1 MKVPRGPLAWMVDHG
16 VAPNLLMV
24 LFIVGGLMASLA
36 IKKEVFPEFNTEI
49 VQVTISY
56 PGATPEDVEQSL
68 LLPVEAAIA
77 DVEGIDELTAT
88 ASEGSANVRATLID
102 GIDVMRAYQD
112 IQQAVNAIATLPSA
126 ADPPRF
132 TLAGRSRSVLSLQV
146 YGQVS
151 LEALHNAAEEIR
163 GELQATSGISRAELS
178 GNRAREIQV
187 HLDEEAI
194 ARFGLDH
201 QALASRIAEEA
212 LDLASGQLTTAEG
225 EWLIRY
231 QGRRNS
237 AEAFAELPILAST
250 QGAPIALGDIA
261 RVSDG
266 FAETDREEFY
276 NGQPGLSVDVYQIG
290 DQTPTSISEAVNGEL
305 ERLRAGMPKGVN
317 LDISRDSSEVYE
329 DRLSL
334 LLKNAWMGLAL
345 VLVLMALFLEAR
357 LAFWVTLGIPT
368 AFLGA
373 MLFLPWIGVSLNM
386 MSMFAFIIALGIV
399 VDDAIIVGE
408 NIYSYREEGYSLR
421 DAAVKGASEIATPLT
436 FAILSNIVAFL
447 PLLFLPGFLGLIF
460 ATVPVVVVTV
470 FLISWL
476 EALVIL
482 PSHLAHSRKPR
493 QTPAWQ
499 RPLEAL
505 RQRLQGGLHHFTY
518 RQFEPFLQHAL
529 NQRLLSISLGIAIL
543 MIALSWAMS
552 GRLGFS
558 LMPRV
563 ESDQVQATVTLPIG
577 SNISVSREL
586 SQQLLDAADD
596 LSEREETLS
605 FSSSRSRLDGE
616 SLEVR
621 LDIASE
627 SLAAWPPSR
636 IAREWRD
643 LTGDL
648 LGAQS
653 VRFEADVGGPGS
665 GAALSLRL
673 SHPDTQVLE
682 AAAERLAE
690 TLSGYGLTDID
701 SGLGDGKPQLEMR
714 LSAEGRAL
722 GLTGNHLAAAL
733 RGPLQGATALEQ
745 YVGRSEISVEVRLPN
760 NNRDSLNELYRMP
773 VRTPDGLSVPLSRVA
788 DITISQ
794 ASSSLER
801 INGRRI
807 ITVTADSENDLA
819 INQVLAT
826 LQEEAFPSLRS
837 TWPGLEVSMG
847 GRQQDTADNLATLK
861 TAMWLM
867 IAALYA
873 LLAIPFRSYLQPL
886 LVLAAIPFGIVGAVA
901 GHMIMGFGL
910 SIISLLGMLA
920 LSGVVINDALVLID
934 FANRKRREGM
944 AAREA
949 IVAAA
954 TRRLRPIMMTTL
966 TTFLGLA
973 PMILETSRQ
982 ARFIIPMAISLGF
995 GMLFATVILLILV
1008 PCLYLG
1014 MENVRE
1020 RLSAPR
1026 QPALGKNENKPS
1038 QDEGAH

>member
-1 MKVPRGPLAWMVDHG
+1 MRRGPLAWMIDHG
-16 VAPNLLMV
+16 VAPNLLML

-36 IKKEVFPEFNTEI
+36 IKKEVFPEFEIEI
-49 VQVTISY
+49 VQVSISY

-68 LLPVEAAIA
+68 LLPVEAAVSN
-77 DVEGIDELTAT
+77 VEGIDELTSSAG
-88 ASEGSANVRATLID
+88 EGSGMVSATLID
-102 GIDVMRAYQD
+102 GVDVMRVYQD
-112 IQQAVNAIATLPSA
+112 IQQAVNAITTLPSA

-132 TLAGRSRSVLSLQV
+132 TLAGGSRSVVSLQV
-146 YGQVS
+146 YGSVG
-151 LEALHNAAEEIR
+151 LAALHDAAEDVR
-163 GELQATSGISRAELS
+163 AELQAAEGISRAELS
-178 GNRAREIQV
+178 GNREREIQI

-194 ARFGLDH
+194 ERYGLDH
-201 QALASRIAEEA
+201 QQLASRIGAEA

-225 EWLIRY
+225 EWLVRY

-237 AEAFAELPILAST
+237 AAEFADLPILTTA
-250 QGAPIALGDIA
+250 QGTPILLGDIA
-261 RVSDG
+261 RVSNG

-276 NGQPGLSVDVYQIG
+276 NGEPGLSVNIYQIG
-290 DQTPTSISEAVNGEL
+290 HQTPTSISEAVYGEL
-305 ERLRAGMPKGVN
+305 ERLRAGLPPGVS
-317 LDISRDSSEVYE
+317 LDVARDSSEIYE

-345 VLVLMALFLEAR
+345 VMVLMALFLEAR

-399 VDDAIIVGE
+399 VDDAIMVGE

-421 DAAVKGASEIATPLT
+421 DAAVKGAGEIAVPLT

-447 PLLFLPGFLGLIF
+447 PLLFLPGFLGMLF
-460 ATVPVVVVTV
+460 ATLPVVVVTV
-470 FLISWL
+470 FLISWA
-476 EALVIL
+476 EALFIL

-493 QTPAWQ
+493 ETPAWQ

-518 RQFEPFLQHAL
+518 HQFEPFLQRAL
-529 NQRLLSISLGIAIL
+529 NQRLLSVSIGVAVLVVVLAWS
-543 MIALSWAMS
+543 MS

-558 LMPRV
+558 LMPRA

-577 SNISVSREL
+577 TNISVSREL
-586 SQQLLDAADD
+586 SQQLLDAAQQ
-596 LSEREETLS
+596 LSEREETLA
-605 FSSSRSRLDGE
+605 FSSTRSRLDGE
-616 SLEVR
+616 ELQVR
-621 LDIASE
+621 LDIASS
-627 SLAAWPPSR
+627 SLDAWPPSR
-636 IAREWRD
+636 IAGEWRE
-643 LTGDL
+643 LAGDL
-648 LGAQS
+648 IGAQS
-653 VRFEADVGGPGS
+653 VRFESDFGGPGS

-682 AAAERLAE
+682 AAAARLAE
-690 TLSGYGLTDID
+690 VLGEYELTDID
-701 SGLGDGKPQLEMR
+701 SGIGDGKPQLEMR
-714 LSAEGRAL
+714 LSVEGRAL
-722 GLTGNHLAAAL
+722 GLTGSDLAQAL
-733 RGPLQGATALEQ
+733 RGPLQGATAVEQ
-745 YVGRSEISVEVRLPN
+745 FVGRSEISVEVRLPETD
-760 NNRDSLNELYRMP
+760 RASLNELYRMP

-788 DITISQ
+788 DITLSQ
-794 ASSSLER
+794 ASSSLQR
-801 INGRRI
+801 IDGRRI
-807 ITVTADSENDLA
+807 ITVTADSEGDQT

-826 LQEEAFPSLRS
+826 LQEDVFPTLTNS
-837 TWPGLEVSMG
+837 WPGLEVSLG
-847 GRQQDTADNLATLK
+847 GRQQDTADNLAALR

-867 IAALYA
+867 LAALYA

-886 LVLAAIPFGIVGAVA
+886 LVLAAIPFGVVGAVV

-934 FANRKRREGM
+934 YANRKRREGM
-944 AAREA
+944 APRAA

-982 ARFIIPMAISLGF
+982 ARFMIPMAISLGF
-995 GMLFATVILLILV
+995 GMIFATAILLILV

-1014 MENVRE
+1014 LENWRE
-1020 RLSAPR
+1020 RLSMPR
-1026 QPALGKNENKPS
+1026 QPL
-1038 QDEGAH
+1038 QEGAS

>member
-1 MKVPRGPLAWMVDHG
+1 MRRGPLAWMIDHG
-16 VAPNLLMV
+16 VAPNLLML

-36 IKKEVFPEFNTEI
+36 IKKEVFPEFEIEI
-49 VQVTISY
+49 VQVSISY

-68 LLPVEAAIA
+68 LLPVEAAVSN
-77 DVEGIDELTAT
+77 VEGIDELTSSAG
-88 ASEGSANVRATLID
+88 EGSGMVSATLID
-102 GIDVMRAYQD
+102 GVDVMRVYQD
-112 IQQAVNAIATLPSA
+112 IQQAVNAITTLPSA

-132 TLAGRSRSVLSLQV
+132 TLAGGSRSVVSLQV
-146 YGQVS
+146 YGSVG
-151 LEALHNAAEEIR
+151 LAALHDAAEDVR
-163 GELQATSGISRAELS
+163 AELQAAEGISRAELS
-178 GNRAREIQV
+178 GNREREIQI

-194 ARFGLDH
+194 ERYGLDH
-201 QALASRIAEEA
+201 QQLASRIGAEA

-225 EWLIRY
+225 EWLVRY

-237 AEAFAELPILAST
+237 AAEFADLPILTTA
-250 QGAPIALGDIA
+250 QGTPILLGDIA
-261 RVSDG
+261 RVSNG

-276 NGQPGLSVDVYQIG
+276 NGEPGLSVNIYQIG
-290 DQTPTSISEAVNGEL
+290 HQTPTSISEAVYGEL
-305 ERLRAGMPKGVN
+305 ERLRAGLPPGVS
-317 LDISRDSSEVYE
+317 LDVARDSSEIYE

-345 VLVLMALFLEAR
+345 VMVLMALFLEAR

-399 VDDAIIVGE
+399 VDDAIMVGE

-421 DAAVKGASEIATPLT
+421 DAAVKGAGEIAVPLT

-447 PLLFLPGFLGLIF
+447 PLLFLPGFLGMLF
-460 ATVPVVVVTV
+460 ATLPVVVVTV
-470 FLISWL
+470 FLISWA
-476 EALVIL
+476 EALFIL

-493 QTPAWQ
+493 ETPAWQ

-518 RQFEPFLQHAL
+518 HQFEPFLQRAL
-529 NQRLLSISLGIAIL
+529 NQRLLSVAIGVAVL
-543 MIALSWAMS
+543 VVVLAWSMS

-558 LMPRV
+558 LMPRA

-577 SNISVSREL
+577 TNISVSREL
-586 SQQLLDAADD
+586 SQQLLDAAQQ
-596 LSEREETLS
+596 LSEREETLA
-605 FSSSRSRLDGE
+605 FSSTRSRLDGE
-616 SLEVR
+616 ELQVR
-621 LDIASE
+621 LDIASS
-627 SLAAWPPSR
+627 SLDAWPPSR
-636 IAREWRD
+636 IAGEWRE
-643 LTGDL
+643 LAGDL
-648 LGAQS
+648 IGAQS
-653 VRFEADVGGPGS
+653 VRFESDFGGPGS

-682 AAAERLAE
+682 AAAARLAE
-690 TLSGYGLTDID
+690 VLGEYGLTDID
-701 SGLGDGKPQLEMR
+701 SGIGDGKPQLEMR

-722 GLTGNHLAAAL
+722 GLTGSDLAQAL
-733 RGPLQGATALEQ
+733 RGPLQGATAVEQ
-745 YVGRSEISVEVRLPN
+745 FVGRSEISVEVRLPETD
-760 NNRDSLNELYRMP
+760 RASLNELYRMP

-788 DITISQ
+788 DITLSQ
-794 ASSSLER
+794 ASSSLQR
-801 INGRRI
+801 IDGRRI
-807 ITVTADSENDLA
+807 ITVTADSEGDQT

-826 LQEEAFPSLRS
+826 LQEDVFPTLTNS
-837 TWPGLEVSMG
+837 WPGLEVSLG
-847 GRQQDTADNLATLK
+847 GRQQDTADNLAALR

-867 IAALYA
+867 LAALYA

-886 LVLAAIPFGIVGAVA
+886 LVLAAIPFGVVGAVV

-934 FANRKRREGM
+934 YANRKRREGM
-944 AAREA
+944 APRAA

-982 ARFIIPMAISLGF
+982 ARFMIPMAISLGF
-995 GMLFATVILLILV
+995 GMIFATAILLILV

-1014 MENVRE
+1014 LENWRE
-1020 RLSAPR
+1020 RLSMPR
-1026 QPALGKNENKPS
+1026 QPL
-1038 QDEGAH
+1038 QEGAS

>member
-1 MKVPRGPLAWMVDHG
+1 MRRGPLAWMIDHG
-16 VAPNLLMV
+16 VAPNLLML

-36 IKKEVFPEFNTEI
+36 IKKEVFPEFEIEI
-49 VQVTISY
+49 VQVSISY

-68 LLPVEAAIA
+68 LLPVEAAVSN
-77 DVEGIDELTAT
+77 VEGIDELTSSAG
-88 ASEGSANVRATLID
+88 EGSGMVSATLID
-102 GIDVMRAYQD
+102 GVDVMRVYQD
-112 IQQAVNAIATLPSA
+112 IQQAVNAITTLPSA

-132 TLAGRSRSVLSLQV
+132 TLAGGSRSVVSLQV
-146 YGQVS
+146 YGSVG
-151 LEALHNAAEEIR
+151 LAALHDAAEDVR
-163 GELQATSGISRAELS
+163 AELQAAEGISRAELS
-178 GNRAREIQV
+178 GNREREIQI

-194 ARFGLDH
+194 ERYGLDH
-201 QALASRIAEEA
+201 QQLASRIGAEA

-225 EWLIRY
+225 EWLVRY

-237 AEAFAELPILAST
+237 AAEFADLPILTTA
-250 QGAPIALGDIA
+250 QGTPILLGDIA
-261 RVSDG
+261 RVSNG

-276 NGQPGLSVDVYQIG
+276 NGEPGLSVNIYQIG
-290 DQTPTSISEAVNGEL
+290 HQTPTSISEAVYGEL
-305 ERLRAGMPKGVN
+305 ERLRAGLPPGVS
-317 LDISRDSSEVYE
+317 LDVARDSSEIYE

-345 VLVLMALFLEAR
+345 VMVLMALFLEAR

-399 VDDAIIVGE
+399 VDDAIMVGE

-421 DAAVKGASEIATPLT
+421 DAAVKGAGEIAVPLT

-447 PLLFLPGFLGLIF
+447 PLLFLPGFLGMLF
-460 ATVPVVVVTV
+460 ATLPVVVVTV
-470 FLISWL
+470 FLISWA
-476 EALVIL
+476 EALFIL

-493 QTPAWQ
+493 ETPAWQ

-518 RQFEPFLQHAL
+518 HQFEPFLQRAL
-529 NQRLLSISLGIAIL
+529 NQRLLSVSIGVAVLVVVLAWS
-543 MIALSWAMS
+543 MS

-558 LMPRV
+558 LMPRA

-577 SNISVSREL
+577 TNISVSREL
-586 SQQLLDAADD
+586 SQQLLDAAQQ
-596 LSEREETLS
+596 LSEREETLA
-605 FSSSRSRLDGE
+605 FSSTRSRLDGE
-616 SLEVR
+616 ELQVR
-621 LDIASE
+621 LDIASS
-627 SLAAWPPSR
+627 SLDAWPPSR
-636 IAREWRD
+636 IAGEWRE
-643 LTGDL
+643 LAGDL
-648 LGAQS
+648 IGAQS
-653 VRFEADVGGPGS
+653 VRFESDFGGPGS

-682 AAAERLAE
+682 AAAARLAE
-690 TLSGYGLTDID
+690 VLGEYELTDID
-701 SGLGDGKPQLEMR
+701 SGIGDGKPQLEMR

-722 GLTGNHLAAAL
+722 GLTGSDLAQAL
-733 RGPLQGATALEQ
+733 RGPLQGATAVEQ
-745 YVGRSEISVEVRLPN
+745 FVGRSEISVEVRLPETD
-760 NNRDSLNELYRMP
+760 RASLNELYRMP

-788 DITISQ
+788 DITLSQ
-794 ASSSLER
+794 ASSSLQR
-801 INGRRI
+801 IDGRRI
-807 ITVTADSENDLA
+807 ITVTADSEGDQT

-826 LQEEAFPSLRS
+826 LQEDVFPTLTNS
-837 TWPGLEVSMG
+837 WPGLEVSLG
-847 GRQQDTADNLATLK
+847 GRQQDTADNLAALR

-867 IAALYA
+867 LAALYA

-886 LVLAAIPFGIVGAVA
+886 LVLAAIPFGVVGAVV

-934 FANRKRREGM
+934 YANRKRREGM
-944 AAREA
+944 APRAA

-982 ARFIIPMAISLGF
+982 ARFMIPMAISLGF
-995 GMLFATVILLILV
+995 GMIFATAILLILV

-1014 MENVRE
+1014 LENWRE
-1020 RLSAPR
+1020 RLSMPR
-1026 QPALGKNENKPS
+1026 QPL
-1038 QDEGAH
+1038 QEGTS

>member
-1 MKVPRGPLAWMVDHG
+1 MMRKGPLAWMVDHG
-16 VAPNLLMV
+16 VAPNLMMV

-36 IKKEVFPEFNTEI
+36 IKKEVFPEFETEI

-77 DVEGIDELTAT
+77 DVEGIDELTAS
-88 ASEGSANVRATLID
+88 ASEGSGVVSATLID
-102 GIDVMRAYQD
+102 GVDVMRAYQD
-112 IQQAVNAIATLPSA
+112 IQQSVNAITTLPAA

-132 TLAGRSRSVLSLQV
+132 TLAGRSRSVVSLQV
-146 YGQVS
+146 YGNVG
-151 LEALHNAAEEIR
+151 LAALHDAAENVR
-163 GELQATSGISRAELS
+163 AELQATSGISRAELS
-178 GNRAREIQV
+178 GNREREIQV
-187 HLDEEAI
+187 HLDDEAI
-194 ARFGLDH
+194 ERYGLDH
-201 QALASRIAEEA
+201 QQLASRIAEEA
-212 LDLASGQLTTAEG
+212 LDLASGQLTTDEG

-237 AEAFAELPILAST
+237 AEEFAELPILTTA
-250 QGAPIALGDIA
+250 QGAPVMLGDIA
-261 RVSDG
+261 RVSEG

-290 DQTPTSISEAVNGEL
+290 DQTPTSISNAVYGEL
-305 ERLRAGMPKGVN
+305 ERLQANLPDGVS
-317 LDISRDSSEVYE
+317 LDVSRDSSEVYE

-345 VLVLMALFLEAR
+345 VLILMALFLEAR

-373 MLFLPWIGVSLNM
+373 MLFLPWVGVSLNM

-399 VDDAIIVGE
+399 VDDAIMVGE
-408 NIYSYREEGYSLR
+408 NIYSYREQGYSLR
-421 DAAVKGASEIATPLT
+421 DAAVKGAQEIATPLT

-460 ATVPVVVVTV
+460 ATVPVVVITV
-470 FLISWL
+470 FIISL
-476 EALVIL
+476 VEALFIL
-482 PSHLAHSRKPR
+482 PAHLAHASKPR

-499 RPLEAL
+499 RPIEAVRL
-505 RQRLQGGLHHFTY
+505 SMQRGLHHFTY
-518 RQFEPFLQHAL
+518 QQFEPLLQRAL
-529 NQRLLSISLGIAIL
+529 NQRLLTVSIGVAIL
-543 MIALSWAMS
+543 CVTMAWAMS

-577 SNISVSREL
+577 SHISVSREL
-586 SQQLLDAADD
+586 SQQLLDAAAQ
-596 LSEREETLS
+596 LSEQEETLTFNS
-605 FSSSRSRLDGE
+605 TRSSLDGE

-621 LDIASE
+621 LDIAPE
-627 SLAAWPPSR
+627 SLDAWPPSR
-636 IAREWRD
+636 IAQKWRD
-643 LTGDL
+643 LTGDM

-653 VRFEADVGGPGS
+653 VRFESDFGGPGS

-673 SHPDTQVLE
+673 SHPNTQVLE
-682 AAAERLAE
+682 DAAAGLAERLAE
-690 TLSGYGLTDID
+690 YGLTDID

-714 LSAEGRAL
+714 LSAEGRSL
-722 GLTGNHLAAAL
+722 GLTGSDLAQAL
-733 RGPLQGATALEQ
+733 RGPLQGATAVEQ
-745 YVGRSEISVEVRLPN
+745 FIGRQEVSVEVRLPEQSRN
-760 NNRDSLNELYRMP
+760 SLSELYRLP
-773 VRTPDGLSVPLSRVA
+773 VRTPDGMSVPLSRVA
-788 DITISQ
+788 DITLSQ
-794 ASSSLER
+794 ASSSLQR
-801 INGRRI
+801 IDGRRI
-807 ITVTADSENDLA
+807 ITVTADSEGDQA

-826 LQEEAFPSLRS
+826 LQEEVFPTLSN

-847 GRQQDTADNLATLK
+847 GRQQDTADNLATLRN
-861 TAMWLM
+861 AMWLM
-867 IAALYA
+867 LAALYA

-886 LVLAAIPFGIVGAVA
+886 LVMAAIPFGIVGAVG
-901 GHMIMGFGL
+901 GHMLMGFGL

-934 FANRKRREGM
+934 YANRKRREGM
-944 AAREA
+944 APREA

-982 ARFIIPMAISLGF
+982 ARFMIPMAISLGF
-995 GMLFATVILLILV
+995 GMLFATLILLLVV

-1014 MENVRE
+1014 LENLRE

-1026 QPALGKNENKPS
+1026 QPS
-1038 QDEGAH
+1038 QQGIN

>member
-1 MKVPRGPLAWMVDHG
+1 MRRGPLAWMIDHG
-16 VAPNLLMV
+16 VAPNLLML

-36 IKKEVFPEFNTEI
+36 IKKEVFPEFEIEI
-49 VQVTISY
+49 VQVSISY

-68 LLPVEAAIA
+68 LLPVEAAVSN
-77 DVEGIDELTAT
+77 VEGIDELTST
-88 ASEGSANVRATLID
+88 AGEGSGMVSATLID
-102 GIDVMRAYQD
+102 GVDVMRVYQD
-112 IQQAVNAIATLPSA
+112 IQQSVNAITTLPNA

-132 TLAGRSRSVLSLQV
+132 TLAGRSRSVVSLQV
-146 YGQVS
+146 YGSVG
-151 LEALHNAAEEIR
+151 LAALHDAAEDIR
-163 GELQATSGISRAELS
+163 AELQAVEGISRAELS
-178 GNRAREIQV
+178 GNREREIQI

-194 ARFGLDH
+194 ERFGLDH
-201 QALASRIAEEA
+201 QQLAARIGEEA

-225 EWLIRY
+225 EWLVRY

-237 AEAFAELPILAST
+237 AAEFSDLPILTTA
-250 QGAPIALGDIA
+250 QGSPILLGDIA
-261 RVSDG
+261 AISNG

-276 NGQPGLSVDVYQIG
+276 NGEPGLSVDIYQIG
-290 DQTPTSISEAVNGEL
+290 HQTPTSISEAVYGEL
-305 ERLRAGMPKGVN
+305 ERLRAALPPGVS
-317 LDISRDSSEVYE
+317 LDVSRDSSEVYE

-399 VDDAIIVGE
+399 VDDAIMVGE

-421 DAAVKGASEIATPLT
+421 DAAVKGASEIAVPLT

-447 PLLFLPGFLGLIF
+447 PLLFLPGFLGMLF
-460 ATVPVVVVTV
+460 ATVPVVVITV
-470 FLISWL
+470 FLISWA
-476 EALVIL
+476 EALFIL
-482 PSHLAHSRKPR
+482 PAHLAHSRKPR
-493 QTPAWQ
+493 ETPAWQ
-499 RPLEAL
+499 RPLEAV
-505 RQRLQGGLHHFTY
+505 RQRMQSGLHHFTY
-518 RQFEPFLQHAL
+518 RQFEPFLQRAL
-529 NQRLLSISLGIAIL
+529 NQRLLSVALGVAVL
-543 MIALSWAMS
+543 VVALAWIMS

-558 LMPRV
+558 LMPRA

-577 SNISVSREL
+577 TNISVSREL
-586 SQQLLDAADD
+586 SQQLLNAAQT
-596 LSEREETLS
+596 LSEREDTLA
-605 FSSSRSRLDGE
+605 FSSTRSRLDGE
-616 SLEVR
+616 NLQVR
-621 LDIASE
+621 LDIASD
-627 SLAAWPPSR
+627 SLETWPPSR
-636 IAREWRD
+636 IAREWRT
-643 LTGDL
+643 LAGDL
-648 LGAQS
+648 VGAQS
-653 VRFEADVGGPGS
+653 VRFESDFGGPGS

-682 AAAERLAE
+682 AAASRLADE
-690 TLSGYGLTDID
+690 LGEYGLTDID
-701 SGLGDGKPQLEMR
+701 SGIGDGKPQLEMR

-722 GLTGNHLAAAL
+722 GLTGSDLAQAL
-733 RGPLQGATALEQ
+733 RGPLQGATAVEQ
-745 YVGRSEISVEVRLPN
+745 FVGRREISVEVRLPEAD
-760 NNRDSLNELYRMP
+760 RDSLTELYRMP

-788 DITISQ
+788 DITLSQ
-794 ASSSLER
+794 ASSSLQR
-801 INGRRI
+801 IDGRRI
-807 ITVTADSENDLA
+807 ITVTADAEGDRT

-826 LQEEAFPSLRS
+826 LQEDVFPILEN
-837 TWPGLEVSMG
+837 TWPGLEVSLG
-847 GRQQDTADNLATLK
+847 GRQQDTADNLATLR

-867 IAALYA
+867 LAALYA

-886 LVLAAIPFGIVGAVA
+886 LVLAAIPFGIVGAVM
-901 GHMIMGFGL
+901 GHIIMGFGL

-934 FANRKRREGM
+934 YANRKRREGM
-944 AAREA
+944 APREA

-982 ARFIIPMAISLGF
+982 ARFMIPMAISLGF
-995 GMLFATVILLILV
+995 GMIFATAILLVLV

-1014 MENVRE
+1014 MENWRE
-1020 RLSAPR
+1020 RLSMPR
-1026 QPALGKNENKPS
+1026 QPG
-1038 QDEGAH
+1038 QEGTT

>member
-1 MKVPRGPLAWMVDHG
+1 MMRKGPLAWMVDHG
-16 VAPNLLMV
+16 VAPNLMMV

-36 IKKEVFPEFNTEI
+36 IKKEIFPDFETEV
-49 VQVTISY
+49 VQVSVSY
-56 PGATPEDVEQSL
+56 PGATPEDIEQSL
-68 LLPVEAAIA
+68 LLPIEAAIS
-77 DVEGIDELTAT
+77 DVEGIDELTAS
-88 ASEGSANVRATLID
+88 ASEGAANVSATLVD

-112 IQQAVNAIATLPSA
+112 IQQAVNAITTLPSA

-132 TLAGRSRSVLSLQV
+132 TLSGRARSVLSLQV
-146 YGQVS
+146 YGQTD
-151 LEALHNAAEEIR
+151 LGTLHDVAENVR
-163 GELQATSGISRAELS
+163 AELQATDGLSRAELS

-187 HLDEEAI
+187 LLDDEAI
-194 ARFGLDH
+194 ERFGLDH
-201 QALASRIAEEA
+201 RTLADVIGQEA
-212 LDLASGQLTTAEG
+212 LDLASGQLTTDEG

-237 AEAFAELPILAST
+237 AAAFAELPVLTST
-250 QGAPIALGDIA
+250 QGAPIHLGDIA
-261 RVSDG
+261 EVREG
-266 FAETDREEFY
+266 FADTDREEFY

-305 ERLRAGMPKGVN
+305 ERLRAGLPEGVS

-329 DRLSL
+329 DRLGL

-373 MLFLPWIGVSLNM
+373 MLFLPWIGVSLNL

-399 VDDAIIVGE
+399 VDDAIMVGE

-421 DAAVKGASEIATPLT
+421 DAAVKGAGEIATPLT

-460 ATVPVVVVTV
+460 ATVPVVVITV
-470 FLISWL
+470 FLISWA
-476 EALVIL
+476 EALFIL
-482 PSHLAHSRKPR
+482 PAHLAHSRKPR
-493 QTPAWQ
+493 QTPTWQ

-505 RQRLQGGLHHFTY
+505 RQRMQGGLHHFTY
-518 RQFEPFLQHAL
+518 HRFEPFLQRAL
-529 NQRLLSISLGIAIL
+529 SARLLTVALGIVIL
-543 MIALSWAMS
+543 LVTLAWSMS

-563 ESDQVQATVTLPIG
+563 ESDQVQASVTLPIG
-577 SNISVSREL
+577 SHISVSREL
-586 SQQLLDAADD
+586 SDQLLDAAEA
-596 LSEREETLS
+596 LSEREPSLT
-605 FSSSRSRLDGE
+605 FSSTRSRLDGE
-616 SLEVR
+616 SLDVR
-621 LDIASE
+621 LDIAQN
-627 SLAAWPPSR
+627 SLAEWPPSR
-636 IAREWRD
+636 IAREWRT
-643 LTGDL
+643 LSGDL

-653 VRFEADVGGPGS
+653 VRFESDVGGPGS

-673 SHPDTQVLE
+673 SHPNTQVLE
-682 AAAERLAE
+682 SAADQLADS
-690 TLSGYGLTDID
+690 LGSYGLTDID
-701 SGLGDGKPQLEMR
+701 SGLGDGKPQLEIR
-714 LSAEGRAL
+714 LSAEGRSL
-722 GLTGNHLAAAL
+722 GLTGNDLAQAL

-745 YVGRSEISVEVRLPN
+745 FVGRSEVSVEVKLPSDSRN
-760 NNRDSLNELYRMP
+760 SLNDFYQLP
-773 VRTPDGLSVPLSRVA
+773 VRTPDGPSVPLSRVA
-788 DITISQ
+788 DISLSQ
-794 ASSSLER
+794 ASSGLER

-807 ITVTADSENDLA
+807 ITVTADAEEGPP

-826 LQEEAFPSLRS
+826 LQDDVFPDLENR
-837 TWPGLEVSMG
+837 WPGLEVSMG
-847 GRQQDTADNLATLK
+847 GRQQDTADNLATLR

-886 LVLAAIPFGIVGAVA
+886 LVMAAIPFGIVGAIG
-901 GHMIMGFGL
+901 GHMLMGFGL

-934 FANRKRREGM
+934 YANRKRREGM

-982 ARFIIPMAISLGF
+982 ARFMIPMAISLGF
-995 GMLFATVILLILV
+995 GMLFATLILLILV
-1008 PCLYLG
+1008 PCLYLSL
-1014 MENVRE
+1014 ENLRE
-1020 RLSAPR
+1020 RLHTPP
-1026 QPALGKNENKPS
+1026 QPHSPGVR
-1038 QDEGAH
+1038 

>member
-1 MKVPRGPLAWMVDHG
+1 MRRGPLAWMIDHG
-16 VAPNLLMV
+16 VAPNLLML

-36 IKKEVFPEFNTEI
+36 IKKEVFPEFEIEI
-49 VQVTISY
+49 VQVSISY

-68 LLPVEAAIA
+68 LLPVEAAVSN
-77 DVEGIDELTAT
+77 VEGIDELTSSAG
-88 ASEGSANVRATLID
+88 EGSGMVSATLID
-102 GIDVMRAYQD
+102 GVDVMRVYQD
-112 IQQAVNAIATLPSA
+112 IQQAVNAITTLPSA

-132 TLAGRSRSVLSLQV
+132 TLAGGSRSVVSLQV
-146 YGQVS
+146 YGSVG
-151 LEALHNAAEEIR
+151 LAALHDAAEDVR
-163 GELQATSGISRAELS
+163 AELQAAEGISRAELS
-178 GNRAREIQV
+178 GNREREIQI

-194 ARFGLDH
+194 ERYGLDH
-201 QALASRIAEEA
+201 QQLASRIGAEA

-225 EWLIRY
+225 EWLVRY

-237 AEAFAELPILAST
+237 AAEFADLPILTTA
-250 QGAPIALGDIA
+250 QGTPILLGDIA
-261 RVSDG
+261 RVSNG

-276 NGQPGLSVDVYQIG
+276 NGEPGLSVNIYQIG
-290 DQTPTSISEAVNGEL
+290 HQTPTSISEAVYGEL
-305 ERLRAGMPKGVN
+305 ERLRAGLPPGVS
-317 LDISRDSSEVYE
+317 LDVARDSSEIYE

-345 VLVLMALFLEAR
+345 VMVLMALFLEAR

-399 VDDAIIVGE
+399 VDDAIMVGE

-421 DAAVKGASEIATPLT
+421 DAAVKGAGEIAVPLT

-447 PLLFLPGFLGLIF
+447 PLLFLPGFLGMLF
-460 ATVPVVVVTV
+460 ATLPVVVVTV
-470 FLISWL
+470 FLISWA
-476 EALVIL
+476 EALFIL

-493 QTPAWQ
+493 ETPAWQ

-518 RQFEPFLQHAL
+518 HQFEPFLQRAL
-529 NQRLLSISLGIAIL
+529 NQRLLSVSIGVAVLVVVLAWS
-543 MIALSWAMS
+543 MS

-558 LMPRV
+558 LMPRA

-577 SNISVSREL
+577 TNISVSREL
-586 SQQLLDAADD
+586 SQQLLDAAQQ
-596 LSEREETLS
+596 LSEREETLA
-605 FSSSRSRLDGE
+605 FSSTRSRLDGE
-616 SLEVR
+616 ELQVR
-621 LDIASE
+621 LDIASS
-627 SLAAWPPSR
+627 SLDAWPPSR
-636 IAREWRD
+636 IAGEWRE
-643 LTGDL
+643 LAGDL
-648 LGAQS
+648 IGAQS
-653 VRFEADVGGPGS
+653 VRFESDFGGPGS

-682 AAAERLAE
+682 AAAARLAE
-690 TLSGYGLTDID
+690 VLGEYELTDID
-701 SGLGDGKPQLEMR
+701 SGIGDGKPQLEMR

-722 GLTGNHLAAAL
+722 GLTGSDLAQAL
-733 RGPLQGATALEQ
+733 RGPLQGATAVEQ
-745 YVGRSEISVEVRLPN
+745 FVGRSEISVEVRLPETD
-760 NNRDSLNELYRMP
+760 RASLNELYRMP

-788 DITISQ
+788 DITLSQ
-794 ASSSLER
+794 ASSSLQR
-801 INGRRI
+801 IDGRRI
-807 ITVTADSENDLA
+807 ITVTADSEGDQT

-826 LQEEAFPSLRS
+826 LQEDVFPTLTNS
-837 TWPGLEVSMG
+837 WPGLEVSLG
-847 GRQQDTADNLATLK
+847 GRQQDTADNLAALR

-867 IAALYA
+867 LAALYA

-886 LVLAAIPFGIVGAVA
+886 LVLAAIPFGVVGAVV

-934 FANRKRREGM
+934 YANRKRREGM
-944 AAREA
+944 APRAA

-982 ARFIIPMAISLGF
+982 ARFMIPMAISLGF
-995 GMLFATVILLILV
+995 GMIFATVILLILV

-1014 MENVRE
+1014 LENWRE
-1020 RLSAPR
+1020 RLSMPR
-1026 QPALGKNENKPS
+1026 QPL
-1038 QDEGAH
+1038 QEGTS

>member
-1 MKVPRGPLAWMVDHG
+1 MTRKGPLAWMVDHG
-16 VAPNLLMV
+16 VAPNLMMA

-36 IKKEVFPEFNTEI
+36 IKKEVFPDFESET

-56 PGATPEDVEQSL
+56 PGATPEDIEQSL
-68 LLPVEAAIA
+68 LLPVEAAISN
-77 DVEGIDELTAT
+77 VEGIDELTAT
-88 ASEGSANVRATLID
+88 ANESSGVVQATLID
-102 GIDVMRAYQD
+102 GVEVMRVYQE
-112 IQQAVNAIATLPSA
+112 IQQAVNGITTFPNA

-132 TLAGRSRSVLSLQV
+132 SLAGYSRGVVSLQV
-146 YGQVS
+146 YGDAS
-151 LEALHNAAEEIR
+151 LSALHDAAENVR
-163 GELQATSGISRAELS
+163 AELQANSGISRAELS
-178 GNRAREIQV
+178 GNRDREIQV
-187 HLDEEAI
+187 LLDDEAI
-194 ARFGLDH
+194 ERYGLDH
-201 QALASRIAEEA
+201 QALAARIGEEA

-231 QGRRNS
+231 QGRRQS
-237 AEAFAELPILAST
+237 AAEFARLPILTTA
-250 QGAPIALGDIA
+250 QGAPVTLGQIAQV
-261 RVSDG
+261 REG

-276 NGQPGLSVDVYQIG
+276 NGQQGLSVEVFQVG
-290 DQTPTSISEAVNGEL
+290 NQTPTSVSKAVQSEL
-305 ERLRAGMPKGVN
+305 ERLRAGLPPN
-317 LDISRDSSEVYE
+317 IHLDVARDSSEVYE
-329 DRLSL
+329 DRLGL

-345 VLVLMALFLEAR
+345 VMILMALFLEAR

-399 VDDAIIVGE
+399 VDDAIMVGE

-421 DAAVKGASEIATPLT
+421 DAAVKGAKEIAVPLT
-436 FAILSNIVAFL
+436 FAILSNIVAFM
-447 PLLFLPGFLGLIF
+447 PLLFLPGFLGMIF

-470 FLISWL
+470 FLISWA
-476 EALVIL
+476 EALFIL
-482 PSHLAHSRKPR
+482 PAHLAHSHKPR
-493 QTPAWQ
+493 KTPAWQ
-499 RPLEAL
+499 RPLERL
-505 RQRLQGGLHHFTY
+505 RHALQGGLHAFTY
-518 RQFEPFLQHAL
+518 RRFEPFLQRAL
-529 NQRLLSISLGIAIL
+529 NQRLLSVSLGVTL
-543 MIALSWAMS
+543 LVVALAWAMS

-563 ESDQVQATVTLPIG
+563 ESDQVRATVTLPIG

-586 SQQLLDAADD
+586 GQQLIDAA
-596 LSEREETLS
+596 ETLS
-605 FSSSRSRLDGE
+605 GEEPTLSFASTRSRLDGE
-616 SLEVR
+616 SLEVT

-627 SLAAWPPSR
+627 SLDQWPPSR
-636 IAREWRD
+636 IAERWRD
-643 LTGDL
+643 VSGDL
-648 LGAQS
+648 VGAQS
-653 VRFEADVGGPGS
+653 VRFASDVGGPGS

-682 AAAERLAE
+682 AAATRLAE
-690 TLSGYGLTDID
+690 QLGEYGLTDID

-722 GLTGNHLAAAL
+722 GLTGSDLAQAL
-733 RGPLQGATALEQ
+733 RGPLQGATAVEQ
-745 YVGRSEISVEVRLPN
+745 FIGRQEVSVEVRLPEQD
-760 NNRDSLNELYRMP
+760 RASLNELYRLP
-773 VRTPDGLSVPLSRVA
+773 VRTADGLSVSLSRAA
-788 DITISQ
+788 DITLSQ
-794 ASSSLER
+794 ASSSLTR
-801 INGRRI
+801 IDGRRI
-807 ITVTADSENDLA
+807 ITVTADSDNDQT

-826 LQEEAFPSLRS
+826 LQEDVFPTLTN
-837 TWPGLEVSMG
+837 TWPGLEVALG
-847 GRQQDTADNLATLK
+847 GRQQDTADNLATLR

-867 IAALYA
+867 LAALYA

-886 LVLAAIPFGIVGAVA
+886 LVLAAIPFGLVGAVA
-901 GHMIMGFGL
+901 GHMVMGFGL

-934 FANRKRREGM
+934 YANRKRREGM

-982 ARFIIPMAISLGF
+982 ARFMIPMAISLGF
-995 GMLFATVILLILV
+995 GMIFATAILLILV

-1014 MENVRE
+1014 LENLRE
-1020 RLSAPR
+1020 RLSAPP
-1026 QPALGKNENKPS
+1026 QPTPQPDQSGGVS
-1038 QDEGAH
+1038 

>member
-1 MKVPRGPLAWMVDHG
+1 MRRGPLAWMIDHG
-16 VAPNLLMV
+16 VAPNLLML

-36 IKKEVFPEFNTEI
+36 IKKEVFPEFEIEI
-49 VQVTISY
+49 VQVSISY

-68 LLPVEAAIA
+68 LLPVEAAVSN
-77 DVEGIDELTAT
+77 VEGIDELTSSAG
-88 ASEGSANVRATLID
+88 EGSGMVSATLID
-102 GIDVMRAYQD
+102 GVDVMRVYQD
-112 IQQAVNAIATLPSA
+112 IQQAVNAITTLPSA

-132 TLAGRSRSVLSLQV
+132 TLAGRSRSVVSLQV
-146 YGQVS
+146 YGSVG
-151 LEALHNAAEEIR
+151 LAALHDAAEDVR
-163 GELQATSGISRAELS
+163 AELQAAEGISRAELS
-178 GNRAREIQV
+178 GNREREIQI

-194 ARFGLDH
+194 ERYGLDH
-201 QALASRIAEEA
+201 QQLASRIGAEA

-225 EWLIRY
+225 EWLVRY

-237 AEAFAELPILAST
+237 AAEFADLPILTTA
-250 QGAPIALGDIA
+250 QGTPILLGDIA
-261 RVSDG
+261 RVSNG

-276 NGQPGLSVDVYQIG
+276 NGEPGLSVNIYQIG
-290 DQTPTSISEAVNGEL
+290 HQTPTSISEAVYGEL
-305 ERLRAGMPKGVN
+305 ERLRAGLPPGVS
-317 LDISRDSSEVYE
+317 LDVARDSSEIYE

-345 VLVLMALFLEAR
+345 VMVLMALFLEAR

-399 VDDAIIVGE
+399 VDDAIMVGE

-421 DAAVKGASEIATPLT
+421 DAAVKGAGEIAVPLT

-447 PLLFLPGFLGLIF
+447 PLLFLPGFLGMLF
-460 ATVPVVVVTV
+460 ATLPVVVVTV
-470 FLISWL
+470 FLISWA
-476 EALVIL
+476 EALFIL

-493 QTPAWQ
+493 ETPAWQ

-518 RQFEPFLQHAL
+518 HQFEPFLQRAL
-529 NQRLLSISLGIAIL
+529 NQRLLSVSIGVAVLVVVLAWS
-543 MIALSWAMS
+543 MS

-558 LMPRV
+558 LMPRA

-577 SNISVSREL
+577 TNISVSREL
-586 SQQLLDAADD
+586 SQQLLDAAQQ
-596 LSEREETLS
+596 LSEREETLA
-605 FSSSRSRLDGE
+605 FSSTRSRLDGE
-616 SLEVR
+616 ELQVR
-621 LDIASE
+621 LDIAND
-627 SLAAWPPSR
+627 SLEAWPPSR
-636 IAREWRD
+636 IAGEWRE
-643 LTGDL
+643 LAGDL
-648 LGAQS
+648 VGAQS
-653 VRFEADVGGPGS
+653 VRFESDFGGPGS

-682 AAAERLAE
+682 AAATRLAE
-690 TLSGYGLTDID
+690 VLGEYGLTDID
-701 SGLGDGKPQLEMR
+701 SGIGDGKPQLEMR

-722 GLTGNHLAAAL
+722 GLTGSDLAQAL
-733 RGPLQGATALEQ
+733 RGPLQGATAVEQ
-745 YVGRSEISVEVRLPN
+745 FVGRSEISVEVRLPEAD
-760 NNRDSLNELYRMP
+760 RASLNELYRMP
-773 VRTPDGLSVPLSRVA
+773 VRTPDGLSVPLARVA
-788 DITISQ
+788 DITLSQ
-794 ASSSLER
+794 ASSSLQR
-801 INGRRI
+801 IDGRRI
-807 ITVTADSENDLA
+807 ITVTADSEGDQT

-826 LQEEAFPSLRS
+826 LQEDVFPTLTNS
-837 TWPGLEVSMG
+837 WPGLEVSLG
-847 GRQQDTADNLATLK
+847 GRQQDTADNLAALR

-867 IAALYA
+867 LAALYA

-886 LVLAAIPFGIVGAVA
+886 LVLAAIPFGVVGAVV

-934 FANRKRREGM
+934 YANRKRREGM
-944 AAREA
+944 APRAA

-982 ARFIIPMAISLGF
+982 ARFMIPMAISLGF
-995 GMLFATVILLILV
+995 GMIFATAILLILV

-1014 MENVRE
+1014 MENWRE
-1020 RLSAPR
+1020 RLSMPR
-1026 QPALGKNENKPS
+1026 QPL
-1038 QDEGAH
+1038 QEGTS

>member
-1 MKVPRGPLAWMVDHG
+1 MMRKGPLAWMVDHG
-16 VAPNLLMV
+16 VAPNLMMV

-36 IKKEVFPEFNTEI
+36 IKKEVFPEFETEI

-77 DVEGIDELTAT
+77 DVEGIDELTAS
-88 ASEGSANVRATLID
+88 ASEGSGVVSATLID
-102 GIDVMRAYQD
+102 GVDVMRAYQD
-112 IQQAVNAIATLPSA
+112 IQQSVNAITTLPAA

-132 TLAGRSRSVLSLQV
+132 TLAGRSRSVVSLQV
-146 YGQVS
+146 YGNVG
-151 LEALHNAAEEIR
+151 LAALHDAAENVR
-163 GELQATSGISRAELS
+163 AELQATSGISRAELS
-178 GNRAREIQV
+178 GNREREIQV
-187 HLDEEAI
+187 HLDDEAI
-194 ARFGLDH
+194 ERYGLDH
-201 QALASRIAEEA
+201 QQLASRIAEEA
-212 LDLASGQLTTAEG
+212 LDLASGQLTTDAG

-237 AEAFAELPILAST
+237 AEEFAELPILTTA
-250 QGAPIALGDIA
+250 QGAPVMLGDIA
-261 RVSDG
+261 RVSEG

-290 DQTPTSISEAVNGEL
+290 DQTPTSISNAVYGEL
-305 ERLRAGMPKGVN
+305 ERLQANLPDGVS
-317 LDISRDSSEVYE
+317 LDVSRDSSEVYE

-345 VLVLMALFLEAR
+345 VLILMALFLEAR

-373 MLFLPWIGVSLNM
+373 MLFLPWVGVSLNM

-399 VDDAIIVGE
+399 VDDAIMVGE
-408 NIYSYREEGYSLR
+408 NIYSYREQGYSLR
-421 DAAVKGASEIATPLT
+421 DAAVKGAQEIATPLT

-460 ATVPVVVVTV
+460 ATVPVVVITV
-470 FLISWL
+470 FIISL
-476 EALVIL
+476 VEALFIL
-482 PSHLAHSRKPR
+482 PAHLAHASKPH

-499 RPLEAL
+499 RPIEAVRL
-505 RQRLQGGLHHFTY
+505 SMQRGLHHFTY
-518 RQFEPFLQHAL
+518 QQFEPLLQRAL
-529 NQRLLSISLGIAIL
+529 NQRLLTVSIGVAIL
-543 MIALSWAMS
+543 CVTMAWAMS

-577 SNISVSREL
+577 SHISVSREL
-586 SQQLLDAADD
+586 SQQLLDAAAQ
-596 LSEREETLS
+596 LSEQEETLTFNS
-605 FSSSRSRLDGE
+605 TRSSLDGE

-621 LDIASE
+621 LDIAPE
-627 SLAAWPPSR
+627 SLDAWPPSR
-636 IAREWRD
+636 IAQKWRD
-643 LTGDL
+643 LTGDM

-653 VRFEADVGGPGS
+653 VRFESDFGGPGS

-673 SHPDTQVLE
+673 SHPNTQVLE
-682 AAAERLAE
+682 DAAAGLAERLAE
-690 TLSGYGLTDID
+690 YGLTDID

-714 LSAEGRAL
+714 LSAEGRSL
-722 GLTGNHLAAAL
+722 GLTGSDLAQAL
-733 RGPLQGATALEQ
+733 RGPLQGATAVEQ
-745 YVGRSEISVEVRLPN
+745 FIGRQEVSVEVRLPEQSRN
-760 NNRDSLNELYRMP
+760 SLSELYRLP
-773 VRTPDGLSVPLSRVA
+773 VRTPDGMSVPLSRVA
-788 DITISQ
+788 DITLSQ
-794 ASSSLER
+794 ASSSLQR
-801 INGRRI
+801 IDGRRI
-807 ITVTADSENDLA
+807 ITVTADSEGDQA

-826 LQEEAFPSLRS
+826 LQEEVFPTLSN

-847 GRQQDTADNLATLK
+847 GRQQDTADNLAALRN
-861 TAMWLM
+861 AMWLM
-867 IAALYA
+867 LAALYA
-873 LLAIPFRSYLQPL
+873 LLAIPFKSYLQPL
-886 LVLAAIPFGIVGAVA
+886 LVMAAIPFGIVGAVG
-901 GHMIMGFGL
+901 GHMLMGFGL

-934 FANRKRREGM
+934 YANRKRREGM
-944 AAREA
+944 APREA

-982 ARFIIPMAISLGF
+982 ARFMIPMAISLGF
-995 GMLFATVILLILV
+995 GMLFATMILLLVV

-1014 MENVRE
+1014 LENLRE

-1026 QPALGKNENKPS
+1026 QPS
-1038 QDEGAH
+1038 QQGIN

>member
-1 MKVPRGPLAWMVDHG
+1 MLRKGPLAWMVDHG

-36 IKKEVFPEFNTEI
+36 IKKEIFPEFETEV

-56 PGATPEDVEQSL
+56 PGATPEDIEQSL
-68 LLPVEAAIA
+68 LLPVEAAIS
-77 DVEGIDELTAT
+77 DVEGIDELTSS
-88 ASEGSANVRATLID
+88 ASEGSANISATLVD

-112 IQQAVNAIATLPSA
+112 IQQSVNAITTLPNA

-132 TLAGRSRSVLSLQV
+132 TLAGRARSVLSLQV
-146 YGQVS
+146 YGQAD
-151 LEALHNAAEEIR
+151 LGTLHDAAENVR
-163 GELQATSGISRAELS
+163 AELQATDGLSRTELS

-187 HLDEEAI
+187 LLDDEAI
-194 ARFGLDH
+194 ERYGLDH
-201 QALASRIAEEA
+201 QALANVIGEEA
-212 LDLASGQLTTAEG
+212 LDLASGQLTTNEG
-225 EWLIRY
+225 EWLVRY

-237 AEAFAELPILAST
+237 ADAFAELPVLTST
-250 QGAPIALGDIA
+250 QGMPIRLGDIA
-261 RVSDG
+261 EVREG

-305 ERLRAGMPKGVN
+305 ERLRAGLPEGVS
-317 LDISRDSSEVYE
+317 LDISRDSSAVYE

-386 MSMFAFIIALGIV
+386 ISMFAFIIALGIV
-399 VDDAIIVGE
+399 VDDAIMVGE

-421 DAAVKGASEIATPLT
+421 DAAVKGAREIATPLT

-460 ATVPVVVVTV
+460 ATVPVVVITV
-470 FLISWL
+470 FLISWA
-476 EALVIL
+476 EALFIL
-482 PSHLAHSRKPR
+482 PAHLAHSRKPR
-493 QTPAWQ
+493 QTPTWQ

-505 RQRLQGGLHHFTY
+505 RQRMQGGLHHFTY
-518 RQFEPFLQHAL
+518 HQFEPFLQRAL
-529 NQRLLSISLGIAIL
+529 NVRWLTVALGIVIL
-543 MIALSWAMS
+543 LVTLAWSMS

-563 ESDQVQATVTLPIG
+563 ESDEVEASVTLPIG
-577 SNISVSREL
+577 SHISVSREL
-586 SQQLLDAADD
+586 SQQLLDAGDR
-596 LSEREETLS
+596 LSQREASLH
-605 FSSSRSRLDGE
+605 FSSTHTRLDGE
-616 SLEVR
+616 SLQVE
-621 LDIASE
+621 LEIAPD
-627 SLAAWPPSR
+627 SLEDWPPSR
-636 IAREWRD
+636 VAREWRE

-653 VRFEADVGGPGS
+653 VRFASDAGGPGS

-682 AAAERLAE
+682 EAANQLADS
-690 TLSGYGLTDID
+690 LSNYGLIDID

-714 LSAEGRAL
+714 LSSEGRSL
-722 GLTGNHLAAAL
+722 GLSGSDLAQAL

-745 YVGRSEISVEVRLPN
+745 FVGRSEVSVEVRLPEE
-760 NNRDSLNELYRMP
+760 NRNSLNELYRLP

-788 DITISQ
+788 DISLSQ
-794 ASSSLER
+794 ASSGLER
-801 INGRRI
+801 INGRRV
-807 ITVTADSENDLA
+807 ITVTADAEDDLP

-826 LQEEAFPSLRS
+826 LQTDIFPDLEAN
-837 TWPGLEVSMG
+837 WPGLEVTLG
-847 GRQQDTADNLATLK
+847 GRQQDTADNLATLR
-861 TAMWLM
+861 TSMWLM

-873 LLAIPFRSYLQPL
+873 LLAIPFKSYLQPL
-886 LVLAAIPFGIVGAVA
+886 LVMAAIPFGIVGAIG
-901 GHMIMGFGL
+901 GHMLMGFGL

-934 FANRKRREGM
+934 YANRKRREGM

-949 IVAAA
+949 IVTAA

-982 ARFIIPMAISLGF
+982 ARFMIPMAISLGF
-995 GMLFATVILLILV
+995 GMLFATLILLILV
-1008 PCLYLG
+1008 PCLYLSL
-1014 MENVRE
+1014 ENLRE
-1020 RLSAPR
+1020 RSRTPPQPHSA
-1026 QPALGKNENKPS
+1026 
-1038 QDEGAH
+1038 GAG

>member
-1 MKVPRGPLAWMVDHG
+1 MTRRGPLAWMVDHG

-24 LFIVGGLMASLA
+24 LFILGGLMASLA
-36 IKKEVFPEFNTEI
+36 IKKEVFPEFETEI
-49 VQVTISY
+49 VQITISY

-77 DVEGIDELTAT
+77 NVEGIDELTAS
-88 ASEGSANVRATLID
+88 ASEGSGVLSATLID
-102 GIDVMRAYQD
+102 GVDVMRAYQD
-112 IQQAVNAIATLPSA
+112 IQQAVNAITTLPNA

-132 TLAGRSRSVLSLQV
+132 TLAGRSRSVVSLQV
-146 YGQVS
+146 YGSVS
-151 LEALHNAAEEIR
+151 LAALHDAAEDVR
-163 GELQATSGISRAELS
+163 AELQATSGISRAELS
-178 GNRAREIQV
+178 GNRDREIQV
-187 HLDEEAI
+187 HLDDEAI
-194 ARFGLDH
+194 ERFGLDH
-201 QALASRIAEEA
+201 QQLASRIAEEA

-237 AEAFAELPILAST
+237 AAEFANLPILTTA
-250 QGAPIALGDIA
+250 QGAPVVLSDIA
-261 RVSDG
+261 RVSEG

-276 NGQPGLSVDVYQIG
+276 NGQRGLSVDIYQIG
-290 DQTPTSISEAVNGEL
+290 NQTPTSISNAVYGEL
-305 ERLRAGMPKGVN
+305 DRLRGNLPEGVS
-317 LDISRDSSEVYE
+317 LDVSRDSSEVYE

-345 VLVLMALFLEAR
+345 VMILMALFLEAR

-399 VDDAIIVGE
+399 VDDAIMVGE

-421 DAAVKGASEIATPLT
+421 DAAVKGAQEIATPLT

-460 ATVPVVVVTV
+460 ATVPVVVITV
-470 FLISWL
+470 FLISWV
-476 EALVIL
+476 EALFIL
-482 PSHLAHSRKPR
+482 PAHLAHSRKPR

-499 RPLEAL
+499 RPIEAV
-505 RQRLQGGLHHFTY
+505 RQRMQGGLHHFTY
-518 RQFEPFLQHAL
+518 QQFEPFLQRAL
-529 NQRLLSISLGIAIL
+529 NQRLLTVALAVAL
-543 MIALSWAMS
+543 LCIALAWAMS

-558 LMPRV
+558 LMPRA
-563 ESDQVQATVTLPIG
+563 ESDQVQASVTLPIG

-586 SQQLLDAADD
+586 SQQLLNAAEQ
-596 LSEREETLS
+596 LSEREDSLS

-616 SLEVR
+616 SLSVR
-621 LDIASE
+621 LDIARE
-627 SLAAWPPSR
+627 SLEEWPPSR
-636 IAREWRD
+636 IAREWRE

-653 VRFEADVGGPGS
+653 VRFESDFGGPGS

-673 SHPDTQVLE
+673 SHPNTQVLE
-682 AAAERLAE
+682 AADTRLAE
-690 TLSGYGLTDID
+690 LLGEYGLTDID

-722 GLTGNHLAAAL
+722 GLTGNDLAQAL
-733 RGPLQGATALEQ
+733 RGPLQGATAVEQ
-745 YVGRSEISVEVRLPN
+745 FIGRREVSVEVRLPEQD
-760 NNRDSLNELYRMP
+760 RDSLNELYRMP
-773 VRTPDGLSVPLSRVA
+773 IRTPDGLSVPLARVA
-788 DITISQ
+788 DITLSQ
-794 ASSSLER
+794 ASSSLQR
-801 INGRRI
+801 IDGRRI
-807 ITVTADSENDLA
+807 ITVTADSEGDQV

-826 LQEEAFPSLRS
+826 LQEDVFPTLSN

-847 GRQQDTADNLATLK
+847 GRQQDTADNLATLR

-867 IAALYA
+867 LAALYA
-873 LLAIPFRSYLQPL
+873 LLAIPFKSYLQPL

-934 FANRKRREGM
+934 YANRKRREGM
-944 AAREA
+944 APREA

-982 ARFIIPMAISLGF
+982 ARFMIPMAISLGF
-995 GMLFATVILLILV
+995 GMIFATVILLVLI

-1014 MENVRE
+1014 MENLRE
-1020 RLSAPR
+1020 RLSAPH
-1026 QPALGKNENKPS
+1026 QPQRGQPKPS
-1038 QDEGAH
+1038 QEEGAR

>member
-1 MKVPRGPLAWMVDHG
+1 MLRKGPLAWMVDHG

-36 IKKEVFPEFNTEI
+36 IKKEIFPEFETEV

-56 PGATPEDVEQSL
+56 PGATPEDIEQSL
-68 LLPVEAAIA
+68 LLPVEAAIS
-77 DVEGIDELTAT
+77 DVEGIDELTSS
-88 ASEGSANVRATLID
+88 ASEGSANISATLVD

-112 IQQAVNAIATLPSA
+112 IQQSVNAITTLPNA

-132 TLAGRSRSVLSLQV
+132 TLAGRARSVLSLQV
-146 YGQVS
+146 YGQAD
-151 LEALHNAAEEIR
+151 LGTLHDAAENVR
-163 GELQATSGISRAELS
+163 AELQATDGLSRAELS

-187 HLDEEAI
+187 LLDDEAI
-194 ARFGLDH
+194 ERYGLDH
-201 QALASRIAEEA
+201 QALANVIGEEA
-212 LDLASGQLTTAEG
+212 LDLASGQLTTNEG
-225 EWLIRY
+225 EWLVRY

-237 AEAFAELPILAST
+237 AAAFAELPVLTST
-250 QGAPIALGDIA
+250 QGMPIRLGDIA
-261 RVSDG
+261 EVREG

-305 ERLRAGMPKGVN
+305 ERLRAGLPEGVS
-317 LDISRDSSEVYE
+317 LDISRDSSAVYE

-386 MSMFAFIIALGIV
+386 ISMFAFIIALGIV
-399 VDDAIIVGE
+399 VDDAIMVGE

-421 DAAVKGASEIATPLT
+421 DAAVKGAREIATPLT

-460 ATVPVVVVTV
+460 ATVPVVVITV
-470 FLISWL
+470 FLISWA
-476 EALVIL
+476 EALFIL
-482 PSHLAHSRKPR
+482 PAHLAHSRKPR
-493 QTPAWQ
+493 QTPTWQ

-505 RQRLQGGLHHFTY
+505 RQRMQGGLHHFTY
-518 RQFEPFLQHAL
+518 HQFEPFLQRAL
-529 NQRLLSISLGIAIL
+529 NVRWLTVALGIVIL
-543 MIALSWAMS
+543 LVTLAWSMS

-563 ESDQVQATVTLPIG
+563 ESDEVEASVTLPIG
-577 SNISVSREL
+577 SHISVSREL
-586 SQQLLDAADD
+586 SQQLLDAGDR
-596 LSEREETLS
+596 LSQREASLH
-605 FSSSRSRLDGE
+605 FSSTHTRLDGE
-616 SLEVR
+616 SLQVE
-621 LDIASE
+621 LEIAPD
-627 SLAAWPPSR
+627 SLEDWPPSR
-636 IAREWRD
+636 VAREWRE

-653 VRFEADVGGPGS
+653 VRFASDAGGPGS

-682 AAAERLAE
+682 EAANQLADS
-690 TLSGYGLTDID
+690 LSNYGLIDID

-714 LSAEGRAL
+714 LSSEGRSL
-722 GLTGNHLAAAL
+722 GLSGSDLAQAL

-745 YVGRSEISVEVRLPN
+745 FVGRSEVSVEVRLPEE
-760 NNRDSLNELYRMP
+760 NRNSLNELYRLP

-788 DITISQ
+788 DISLSQ
-794 ASSSLER
+794 ASSGLER
-801 INGRRI
+801 INGRRV
-807 ITVTADSENDLA
+807 ITVTADAEDDLP

-826 LQEEAFPSLRS
+826 LQTDIFPDLEAN
-837 TWPGLEVSMG
+837 WPGLEVTLG
-847 GRQQDTADNLATLK
+847 GRQQDTADNLATLR
-861 TAMWLM
+861 TSMWLM

-873 LLAIPFRSYLQPL
+873 LLAIPFKSYLQPL
-886 LVLAAIPFGIVGAVA
+886 LVMAAIPFGIVGAIG
-901 GHMIMGFGL
+901 GHMLMGFGL

-934 FANRKRREGM
+934 YANRKRGEGM

-949 IVAAA
+949 IVTAA

-982 ARFIIPMAISLGF
+982 ARFMIPMAISLGF
-995 GMLFATVILLILV
+995 GMLFATLILLILV
-1008 PCLYLG
+1008 PCLYLSL
-1014 MENVRE
+1014 ENLRE
-1020 RLSAPR
+1020 RSRTPPQPHSA
-1026 QPALGKNENKPS
+1026 
-1038 QDEGAH
+1038 GAS

>member
-1 MKVPRGPLAWMVDHG
+1 MRRGPLAWMIDHG
-16 VAPNLLMV
+16 VAPNLLML
-24 LFIVGGLMASLA
+24 LFIIGGLMASLA
-36 IKKEVFPEFNTEI
+36 IKKEVFPEFEIEI
-49 VQVTISY
+49 VQVSISY

-68 LLPVEAAIA
+68 LLPVEAAVSN
-77 DVEGIDELTAT
+77 VEGIDELTSSAG
-88 ASEGSANVRATLID
+88 EGSGVVSATLID
-102 GIDVMRAYQD
+102 GVDVMRVYQD
-112 IQQAVNAIATLPSA
+112 IQQAVNAITTLPSA

-132 TLAGRSRSVLSLQV
+132 TLAGRSRSVVSLQV
-146 YGQVS
+146 YGSVG
-151 LEALHNAAEEIR
+151 LEALHDAAEDVR
-163 GELQATSGISRAELS
+163 AELQSAEGISRAELS
-178 GNRAREIQV
+178 GNREREIQI

-194 ARFGLDH
+194 ERYGLDH
-201 QALASRIAEEA
+201 QQLASRIGAEA

-225 EWLIRY
+225 EWLVRY

-237 AEAFAELPILAST
+237 AAEFADLPILTTA
-250 QGAPIALGDIA
+250 QGTPILLGDIA
-261 RVSDG
+261 RVSNG

-276 NGQPGLSVDVYQIG
+276 NGEPGLSVNIYQIG
-290 DQTPTSISEAVNGEL
+290 HQTPTSISEAVYGEL
-305 ERLRAGMPKGVN
+305 ERLRAGLPPGVS
-317 LDISRDSSEVYE
+317 LDVARDSSEIYE

-345 VLVLMALFLEAR
+345 VMILMALFLEAR

-399 VDDAIIVGE
+399 VDDAIMVGE

-421 DAAVKGASEIATPLT
+421 DAAVKGAGEIAVPLT

-447 PLLFLPGFLGLIF
+447 PLLFLPGFLGMLF
-460 ATVPVVVVTV
+460 ATLPVVIITV
-470 FLISWL
+470 FLISWA
-476 EALVIL
+476 EALFIL

-493 QTPAWQ
+493 ETPAWQ

-505 RQRLQGGLHHFTY
+505 RQRLQGGLNYFTY
-518 RQFEPFLQHAL
+518 HQFEPFLQRAL
-529 NQRLLSISLGIAIL
+529 NQRLLSVSLGVAVL
-543 MIALSWAMS
+543 VMVLAWSMS

-558 LMPRV
+558 LMPRA

-577 SNISVSREL
+577 TNISVSREL
-586 SQQLLDAADD
+586 SQQLLDAAGQ
-596 LSEREETLS
+596 LSEREDTLA
-605 FSSSRSRLDGE
+605 FSSTRSRLDGE
-616 SLEVR
+616 NLEVR
-621 LDIASE
+621 LDIASA
-627 SLAAWPPSR
+627 SLEAWPPSR
-636 IAREWRD
+636 IAREWRE
-643 LTGDL
+643 LAGDL
-648 LGAQS
+648 VGAQS
-653 VRFEADVGGPGS
+653 VRFESDFGGPGS

-673 SHPDTQVLE
+673 SHPNTQVLE
-682 AAAERLAE
+682 AAAARLAE
-690 TLSGYGLTDID
+690 VLGEYGLTDID
-701 SGLGDGKPQLEMR
+701 SGIGDGKPQLEMR

-722 GLTGNHLAAAL
+722 GLTGSDLAQAL
-733 RGPLQGATALEQ
+733 RGPLQGATAVEQ
-745 YVGRSEISVEVRLPN
+745 FVGRSEISVEVRLPEAD
-760 NNRDSLNELYRMP
+760 RDSLNELYRMP

-788 DITISQ
+788 DITLSQ
-794 ASSSLER
+794 ASSSLQR
-801 INGRRI
+801 IDGRRI
-807 ITVTADSENDLA
+807 ITVTADSEGDQT

-826 LQEEAFPSLRS
+826 LQEDVFPTLTN
-837 TWPGLEVSMG
+837 TWPGLEVSLG
-847 GRQQDTADNLATLK
+847 GRQQDTADNLAALR

-867 IAALYA
+867 LAALYA

-886 LVLAAIPFGIVGAVA
+886 LVLAAIPFGIVGAVV

-934 FANRKRREGM
+934 YANRKRREGM
-944 AAREA
+944 APREA

-982 ARFIIPMAISLGF
+982 ARFMIPMAISLGF
-995 GMLFATVILLILV
+995 GMIFATAILLILV

-1014 MENVRE
+1014 LENWRE
-1020 RLSAPR
+1020 RLSMPR
-1026 QPALGKNENKPS
+1026 QPG
-1038 QDEGAH
+1038 QEGAP

>member
-1 MKVPRGPLAWMVDHG
+1 MMRKGPLAWMVDHG

-36 IKKEVFPEFNTEI
+36 IKKEVFPEFETEI

-77 DVEGIDELTAT
+77 DVEGIDELTAS
-88 ASEGSANVRATLID
+88 ASEGSGVVSATLID

-112 IQQAVNAIATLPSA
+112 IQQSVNAITTLPAA

-132 TLAGRSRSVLSLQV
+132 TLAGRSRSVVSLQV
-146 YGQVS
+146 YGSVG
-151 LEALHNAAEEIR
+151 LAALHDAAESVR
-163 GELQATSGISRAELS
+163 AELQATSGISRAELS
-178 GNRAREIQV
+178 GNREREIQV

-194 ARFGLDH
+194 ERYGLDH
-201 QALASRIAEEA
+201 QQLASRIAEEA

-237 AEAFAELPILAST
+237 ADEFAELPILTTA
-250 QGAPIALGDIA
+250 QGAPVVLGDIA
-261 RVSDG
+261 RVSEG

-276 NGQPGLSVDVYQIG
+276 NGLPGLSVDVYQIG
-290 DQTPTSISEAVNGEL
+290 DQTPTSISNAVYGEL
-305 ERLRAGMPKGVN
+305 ERLRTNLPDGVR
-317 LDISRDSSEVYE
+317 LDVSRDSSEVYE

-345 VLVLMALFLEAR
+345 VLFLMALFLEAR

-373 MLFLPWIGVSLNM
+373 MLFLPWVGVSLNM

-399 VDDAIIVGE
+399 VDDAIMVGE
-408 NIYSYREEGYSLR
+408 NIYSYREQGYSLR
-421 DAAVKGASEIATPLT
+421 DAAVKGAQEIATPLT

-460 ATVPVVVVTV
+460 ATVPVVVITV
-470 FLISWL
+470 FIISL
-476 EALVIL
+476 VEALFIL
-482 PSHLAHSRKPR
+482 PAHLAHASKPR

-499 RPLEAL
+499 RPIEAVRL
-505 RQRLQGGLHHFTY
+505 RMQRGLHHVTY
-518 RQFEPFLQHAL
+518 RQFEPLLQRAL
-529 NQRLLSISLGIAIL
+529 DQRLLTVSVGVAIL
-543 MIALSWAMS
+543 CVTLAWAMS

-563 ESDQVQATVTLPIG
+563 ESDQVQASVTLPIG
-577 SNISVSREL
+577 SHISVSREL
-586 SQQLLDAADD
+586 SQQLLDAAER

-605 FSSSRSRLDGE
+605 FRSTRSRLDGE

-621 LDIASE
+621 LDIAPE
-627 SLAAWPPSR
+627 SLDAWPPSR
-636 IAREWRD
+636 IAREWRE

-653 VRFEADVGGPGS
+653 VRFESDVGGPGS

-673 SHPDTQVLE
+673 SHPDTHVLE
-682 AAAERLAE
+682 AAASRLAE
-690 TLSGYGLTDID
+690 RLGEYGLTDID

-714 LSAEGRAL
+714 LSAEGRSL
-722 GLTGNHLAAAL
+722 GLTGSDLAQAL
-733 RGPLQGATALEQ
+733 RGPLQGATAVEQ
-745 YVGRSEISVEVRLPN
+745 FIGRQEVSVEVRLPETSRN
-760 NNRDSLNELYRMP
+760 SLSELYRLP
-773 VRTPDGLSVPLSRVA
+773 IRTPDGMSVPLSRVA
-788 DITISQ
+788 DITLSQ
-794 ASSSLER
+794 ASSSLQR
-801 INGRRI
+801 IDGRRI
-807 ITVTADSENDLA
+807 ITVTADSEGDQA
-819 INQVLAT
+819 INQVIAT
-826 LQEEAFPSLRS
+826 LQEEVFPTLSN

-847 GRQQDTADNLATLK
+847 GRQQDTADNLATLR

-867 IAALYA
+867 LAALYA

-886 LVLAAIPFGIVGAVA
+886 LVMAAIPFGIVGAVG
-901 GHMIMGFGL
+901 GHLLMGFGL

-934 FANRKRREGM
+934 YANRKRREGL
-944 AAREA
+944 APREA

-982 ARFIIPMAISLGF
+982 ARFMIPMAISLGF
-995 GMLFATVILLILV
+995 GMLFATLILLLVV
-1008 PCLYLG
+1008 PCLYLSL
-1014 MENVRE
+1014 ENLRE
-1020 RLSAPR
+1020 RLSAPH
-1026 QPALGKNENKPS
+1026 PPS
-1038 QDEGAH
+1038 QTDMT

>member
-1 MKVPRGPLAWMVDHG
+1 MTRRGPLAWMVDHG

-24 LFIVGGLMASLA
+24 VFILGGLLASLA
-36 IKKEVFPEFNTEI
+36 IKKEVFPEFETEV

-68 LLPVEAAIA
+68 LLPVEAALA
-77 DVEGIDELTAT
+77 NVEGIDELTAT
-88 ASEGSANVRATLID
+88 ASEGSASVSATLID
-102 GIDVMRAYQD
+102 GVEVMRAYQD
-112 IQQAVNAIATLPSA
+112 IQQAVNAITTLPNA

-132 TLAGRSRSVLSLQV
+132 TLAGRSRSVVSLQV
-146 YGQVS
+146 YGSVG
-151 LEALHNAAEEIR
+151 LAALHDAAEDVR
-163 GELQATSGISRAELS
+163 AELQAASGISRAELS
-178 GNRAREIQV
+178 GNRDREIQV
-187 HLDEEAI
+187 HLDDEAI
-194 ARFGLDH
+194 ERYGLDH
-201 QALASRIAEEA
+201 QQLANRIAEEA

-237 AEAFAELPILAST
+237 AAEFAELPILTTA
-250 QGAPIALGDIA
+250 QGAPVVLGDIA
-261 RVSDG
+261 SVSEG

-276 NGQPGLSVDVYQIG
+276 NGQPGLSVDIYQIG
-290 DQTPTSISEAVNGEL
+290 NQTPTSISNAVYGEL
-305 ERLRAGMPKGVN
+305 ERVRGNLPDGVS
-317 LDISRDSSEVYE
+317 LDVSRDSSEQYE

-345 VLVLMALFLEAR
+345 VMILMALFLEAR

-399 VDDAIIVGE
+399 VDDAIMVGE

-421 DAAVKGASEIATPLT
+421 DAAVKGAQEIATPLT

-460 ATVPVVVVTV
+460 ATVPVVVITV
-470 FLISWL
+470 FLISWV
-476 EALVIL
+476 EALFIL
-482 PSHLAHSRKPR
+482 PAHLAHSRKPR

-499 RPLEAL
+499 RPLEAV
-505 RQRLQGGLHHFTY
+505 RQRMQGGLHHFTY
-518 RQFEPFLQHAL
+518 RQFEPFLQRAL
-529 NQRLLSISLGIAIL
+529 NQRLLTV
-543 MIALSWAMS
+543 ALAVALLCITLAWAMS

-558 LMPRV
+558 LMPRA
-563 ESDQVQATVTLPIG
+563 ESDQVQASITLPIG
-577 SNISVSREL
+577 SHISVSREL
-586 SQQLLDAADD
+586 SQQLLDAAEE
-596 LSEREETLS
+596 LSDREETLS

-616 SLEVR
+616 SLSVR
-621 LDIASE
+621 LDIARE
-627 SLAAWPPSR
+627 SLEAWPPSR
-636 IAREWRD
+636 IAREWRE

-653 VRFEADVGGPGS
+653 VRFESDFGGPGS

-673 SHPDTQVLE
+673 SHPNTQVLE
-682 AAAERLAE
+682 AAATRLAE
-690 TLSGYGLTDID
+690 LLGEYGLTDID

-722 GLTGNHLAAAL
+722 GLTGSDLAQAL
-733 RGPLQGATALEQ
+733 RGPLQGATAVEQ
-745 YVGRSEISVEVRLPN
+745 FIGRREISVEVRLPEQD
-760 NNRDSLNELYRMP
+760 RDSLNELYRMP

-788 DITISQ
+788 DITLSQ
-794 ASSSLER
+794 ASSSLQR
-801 INGRRI
+801 IDGRRI
-807 ITVTADSENDLA
+807 ITVTADSEGDQV

-826 LQEEAFPSLRS
+826 LQEDVFPTLSN

-847 GRQQDTADNLATLK
+847 GRQQDTADNLATLR

-867 IAALYA
+867 LAALYA

-934 FANRKRREGM
+934 YANRKRREGM
-944 AAREA
+944 APREA

-982 ARFIIPMAISLGF
+982 ARFMIPMAISLGF
-995 GMLFATVILLILV
+995 GMIFATVILLVLV

-1014 MENVRE
+1014 MENFRE
-1020 RLSAPR
+1020 RLSAPK
-1026 QPALGKNENKPS
+1026 QLPLGHNKPN
-1038 QDEGAH
+1038 QEEGAH

>member
-1 MKVPRGPLAWMVDHG
+1 MMRRGPLAWMVDHG

-24 LFIVGGLMASLA
+24 LFIAGGLMASLA
-36 IKKEVFPEFNTEI
+36 IKKEVFPEFDTET

-77 DVEGIDELTAT
+77 DVEGVDELTAT
-88 ASEGSANVRATLID
+88 ASESSGVLRATLID
-102 GIDVMRAYQD
+102 GVDVMRVYQD
-112 IQQAVNAIATLPSA
+112 IQQAVNAITTLPNA

-132 TLAGRSRSVLSLQV
+132 TLAGRSRSVVSLQV
-146 YGQVS
+146 YGSAS
-151 LEALHNAAEEIR
+151 LAALHNAAEDVR
-163 GELQATSGISRAELS
+163 AELQAASGISRAELS
-178 GNRAREIQV
+178 GNREREIQV

-194 ARFGLDH
+194 ERYGLDH
-201 QALASRIAEEA
+201 QQLASRIGEEA

-225 EWLIRY
+225 EWLVRY
-231 QGRRNS
+231 QGRRDS
-237 AEAFAELPILAST
+237 ATEFAELPILTTA
-250 QGAPIALGDIA
+250 QGSPILLGDIA
-261 RVSDG
+261 RVSEG
-266 FAETDREEFY
+266 FAETEREEFY
-276 NGQPGLSVDVYQIG
+276 NGQRGLSVDVYQIG
-290 DQTPTSISEAVNGEL
+290 DQTPTSISQAVYGEL
-305 ERLRAGMPKGVN
+305 EALRANLPDGVS
-317 LDISRDSSEVYE
+317 LDVSRDSSEIYE

-345 VLVLMALFLEAR
+345 VMILMALFLEAR

-373 MLFLPWIGVSLNM
+373 MLFLPWVGVSLNM

-399 VDDAIIVGE
+399 VDDAIMVGE

-421 DAAVKGASEIATPLT
+421 DAAVKGAQEIAVPLT
-436 FAILSNIVAFL
+436 FAILSNVVAFL

-470 FLISWL
+470 FLISWV
-476 EALVIL
+476 EALFIL
-482 PSHLAHSRKPR
+482 PAHLAHSRKPR

-505 RQRLQGGLHHFTY
+505 RQRMQNGLQHFTY
-518 RQFEPFLQHAL
+518 RQFEPFLQRTL
-529 NQRLLSISLGIAIL
+529 NQRLLTVALGIAVL
-543 MIALSWAMS
+543 SIALAWGMS

-563 ESDQVQATVTLPIG
+563 ESDQVQASVTLPIG
-577 SNISVSREL
+577 SNISVSRSL
-586 SQQLLDAADD
+586 SQQLLNAAEQ
-596 LSEREETLS
+596 LSDREETLS
-605 FSSSRSRLDGE
+605 FSSTRSRLDGE

-621 LDIASE
+621 LDIAKE
-627 SLAAWPPSR
+627 SLDTWPPSR
-636 IAREWRD
+636 IAREWRE

-653 VRFEADVGGPGS
+653 VRFESDFGGPGS

-673 SHPDTQVLE
+673 SHPNTQVLE
-682 AAAERLAE
+682 AAAARLAE
-690 TLSGYGLTDID
+690 QLAEYGLTDID

-722 GLTGNHLAAAL
+722 GLTGNDLAQTL
-733 RGPLQGATALEQ
+733 RGSLQGATAIEQ
-745 YVGRSEISVEVRLPN
+745 FIGRQEVSVEVRLPEQA
-760 NNRDSLNELYRMP
+760 RASLTELYRMP
-773 VRTPDGLSVPLSRVA
+773 VRTEEDLNVPLSRVA
-788 DITISQ
+788 EITLSQ

-801 INGRRI
+801 IDGRRI
-807 ITVTADSENDLA
+807 ITVTADSEGDQA

-826 LQEEAFPSLRS
+826 LQEDIFPTLSSR
-837 TWPGLEVSMG
+837 WPGLEVSMG
-847 GRQQDTADNLATLK
+847 GRQQDTADNLATLR

-867 IAALYA
+867 LAALYA
-873 LLAIPFRSYLQPL
+873 LLAIPFKSYLQPL
-886 LVLAAIPFGIVGAVA
+886 LVLAAIPFGIVGAMA
-901 GHMIMGFGL
+901 GHIIMGFGL

-934 FANRKRREGM
+934 YANRKRREGM
-944 AAREA
+944 SPREA

-982 ARFIIPMAISLGF
+982 ARFMIPMAISLGF
-995 GMLFATVILLILV
+995 GMIFATAILLILV
-1008 PCLYLG
+1008 PCLYLSL
-1014 MENVRE
+1014 ENLRE

-1026 QPALGKNENKPS
+1026 QPNP
-1038 QDEGAH
+1038 EGAS

>member
-1 MKVPRGPLAWMVDHG
+1 MTRRGPLAWMVDHG

-24 LFIVGGLMASLA
+24 IFILGGLLASLA
-36 IKKEVFPEFNTEI
+36 IKKEVFPEFETEV
-49 VQVTISY
+49 VQITISY

-68 LLPVEAAIA
+68 LLPVEAALA
-77 DVEGIDELTAT
+77 NVEGIDELTAT
-88 ASEGSANVRATLID
+88 ASEGSASVSATLID
-102 GIDVMRAYQD
+102 GVEVMRAYQD
-112 IQQAVNAIATLPSA
+112 IQQAVNAITTLPNA

-132 TLAGRSRSVLSLQV
+132 TLAGRSRSVVSLQV
-146 YGQVS
+146 YGSVS
-151 LEALHNAAEEIR
+151 LAALHDAAEDVR
-163 GELQATSGISRAELS
+163 AELQATSGISRAELS
-178 GNRAREIQV
+178 GNRDREIQV
-187 HLDEEAI
+187 HLDDEAI
-194 ARFGLDH
+194 ERYGLDH
-201 QALASRIAEEA
+201 QQLANRIAEEA

-237 AEAFAELPILAST
+237 AAEFADLPILTTA
-250 QGAPIALGDIA
+250 QGSPVVLGDIA
-261 RVSDG
+261 RVSEG

-276 NGQPGLSVDVYQIG
+276 NGQRGLSVDIYQIG
-290 DQTPTSISEAVNGEL
+290 NQTPTSISNAVYGEL
-305 ERLRAGMPKGVN
+305 ERVRSNLPDGVS
-317 LDISRDSSEVYE
+317 LDVSRDSSEQYE

-345 VLVLMALFLEAR
+345 VMILMALFLEAR

-399 VDDAIIVGE
+399 VDDAIMVGE

-421 DAAVKGASEIATPLT
+421 DAAVKGAQEIATPLT

-460 ATVPVVVVTV
+460 ATVPVVVITV
-470 FLISWL
+470 FLISWV
-476 EALVIL
+476 EALFIL
-482 PSHLAHSRKPR
+482 PAHLAHSRKPR

-499 RPLEAL
+499 RPLEAV
-505 RQRLQGGLHHFTY
+505 RQRMQGGLHHFTY
-518 RQFEPFLQHAL
+518 RQFEPFLQRAL
-529 NQRLLSISLGIAIL
+529 NQRLITVALAVALL
-543 MIALSWAMS
+543 CIALAWAMS

-558 LMPRV
+558 LMPRA
-563 ESDQVQATVTLPIG
+563 ESDQVQASITLPIG
-577 SNISVSREL
+577 SHISVSRGL
-586 SQQLLDAADD
+586 SQQLLDAAEE
-596 LSEREETLS
+596 LSEREDTLS

-616 SLEVR
+616 SLSVR
-621 LDIASE
+621 LDIARE
-627 SLAAWPPSR
+627 SLEAWPPSR
-636 IAREWRD
+636 IAREWRE
-643 LTGDL
+643 LSGDL

-653 VRFEADVGGPGS
+653 VRFESDFGGPGS

-673 SHPDTQVLE
+673 SHPNTQVLE
-682 AAAERLAE
+682 AAATRLAE
-690 TLSGYGLTDID
+690 LLGEYGLTDID

-722 GLTGNHLAAAL
+722 GLTGSDLAQAL
-733 RGPLQGATALEQ
+733 RGPLQGATAVEQ
-745 YVGRSEISVEVRLPN
+745 FIGRREVSVEVRLPEQD
-760 NNRDSLNELYRMP
+760 RDSLNELYRLP

-788 DITISQ
+788 DITLSQ
-794 ASSSLER
+794 ASSSLQR
-801 INGRRI
+801 IDGRRI
-807 ITVTADSENDLA
+807 ITVTADSEGDQV

-826 LQEEAFPSLRS
+826 LQEDVFPTLSN

-847 GRQQDTADNLATLK
+847 GRQQDTADNLATLR

-867 IAALYA
+867 LAALYA

-934 FANRKRREGM
+934 YANRKRREGM
-944 AAREA
+944 APREA

-982 ARFIIPMAISLGF
+982 ARFMIPMAISLGF
-995 GMLFATVILLILV
+995 GMLFATVILLVLV

-1014 MENVRE
+1014 MENIRE
-1020 RLSAPR
+1020 RLSAPK
-1026 QPALGKNENKPS
+1026 QTPLGHNKPN
-1038 QDEGAH
+1038 QEKGAH

>member
-1 MKVPRGPLAWMVDHG
+1 MRRGPLAWMIDHG
-16 VAPNLLMV
+16 VAPNLLML

-36 IKKEVFPEFNTEI
+36 IKKEVFPEFEIEI
-49 VQVTISY
+49 VQVSISY

-68 LLPVEAAIA
+68 LLPVEAAVSN
-77 DVEGIDELTAT
+77 VEGIDELTSSAG
-88 ASEGSANVRATLID
+88 EGSGMVSATLID
-102 GIDVMRAYQD
+102 GVDVMRVYQD
-112 IQQAVNAIATLPSA
+112 IQQAVNAITTLPSA

-132 TLAGRSRSVLSLQV
+132 TLAGRSRSVVSLQV
-146 YGQVS
+146 YGSVG
-151 LEALHNAAEEIR
+151 LAALHDAAEDVR
-163 GELQATSGISRAELS
+163 AELQAAEGISRAELS
-178 GNRAREIQV
+178 GNREREIQI

-194 ARFGLDH
+194 ERYGLDH
-201 QALASRIAEEA
+201 QQLASRIGAEA

-237 AEAFAELPILAST
+237 AAEFADLPILTTA
-250 QGAPIALGDIA
+250 QGSPIVLGDIA
-261 RVSDG
+261 RVSNG

-276 NGQPGLSVDVYQIG
+276 NGEPGLSVNIYQIG
-290 DQTPTSISEAVNGEL
+290 HQTPTSISEAVYGEL
-305 ERLRAGMPKGVN
+305 ERLRAGLPPGVS
-317 LDISRDSSEVYE
+317 LDVSRDSSEVYE

-345 VLVLMALFLEAR
+345 VMILMALFLEAR

-399 VDDAIIVGE
+399 VDDAIMVGE

-421 DAAVKGASEIATPLT
+421 DAAVKGAGEIAVPLT

-447 PLLFLPGFLGLIF
+447 PLLFLPGFLGMLF
-460 ATVPVVVVTV
+460 ATLPVVVITV
-470 FLISWL
+470 FLVSWA
-476 EALVIL
+476 EALFIL
-482 PSHLAHSRKPR
+482 PAHLAHSRKPR
-493 QTPAWQ
+493 ETPAWQ

-518 RQFEPFLQHAL
+518 HQFEPFLQRAL
-529 NQRLLSISLGIAIL
+529 NQRLLSISIGVAVLVVVLAW
-543 MIALSWAMS
+543 SMS
-552 GRLGFS
+552 GRMGFS
-558 LMPRV
+558 LMPRA

-577 SNISVSREL
+577 TNISVSREL
-586 SQQLLDAADD
+586 SQQLLAAAQQ
-596 LSEREETLS
+596 LSEREDTLA
-605 FSSSRSRLDGE
+605 FSSTRSRLDGE
-616 SLEVR
+616 NLEVR

-627 SLAAWPPSR
+627 SLEAWAPSR
-636 IAREWRD
+636 IAREWREVA
-643 LTGDL
+643 GDL
-648 LGAQS
+648 VGAQS
-653 VRFEADVGGPGS
+653 VRFESDFGGPGS

-682 AAAERLAE
+682 AAAARLAE
-690 TLSGYGLTDID
+690 VLGEYGLTDID
-701 SGLGDGKPQLEMR
+701 SGIGDGKPQLEMR

-722 GLTGNHLAAAL
+722 GLTGSDLAQAL
-733 RGPLQGATALEQ
+733 RGPLQGATAVEQ
-745 YVGRSEISVEVRLPN
+745 FVGRSEISVEVRLPEAD
-760 NNRDSLNELYRMP
+760 RDSLNELYRMP

-788 DITISQ
+788 DITLSQ
-794 ASSSLER
+794 ASSSLQR
-801 INGRRI
+801 IDGRRI
-807 ITVTADSENDLA
+807 ITVTADSEGDQT

-826 LQEEAFPSLRS
+826 LQEDVFPTLTN
-837 TWPGLEVSMG
+837 TWPGLEVSLG
-847 GRQQDTADNLATLK
+847 GRQQDTADNLAALR

-867 IAALYA
+867 LAALYA

-886 LVLAAIPFGIVGAVA
+886 LVLAAIPFGIVGAVV

-934 FANRKRREGM
+934 YANRKRREGM
-944 AAREA
+944 APRAA

-982 ARFIIPMAISLGF
+982 ARFMIPMAISLGF
-995 GMLFATVILLILV
+995 GMIFATAILLILV

-1014 MENVRE
+1014 MENWRE
-1020 RLSAPR
+1020 RLSMPR
-1026 QPALGKNENKPS
+1026 QPS
-1038 QDEGAH
+1038 QEGAH

>member
-1 MKVPRGPLAWMVDHG
+1 MRRGPLAWMIDHG
-16 VAPNLLMV
+16 VAPNLLML

-36 IKKEVFPEFNTEI
+36 IKKEVFPEFEIEI
-49 VQVTISY
+49 VQVSISY

-68 LLPVEAAIA
+68 LLPVEAAVSN
-77 DVEGIDELTAT
+77 VEGIDELTSSAG
-88 ASEGSANVRATLID
+88 EGSGMVSATLID
-102 GIDVMRAYQD
+102 GVDVMRVYQD
-112 IQQAVNAIATLPSA
+112 IQQAVNAITTLPSA

-132 TLAGRSRSVLSLQV
+132 TLAGGSRSVVSLQV
-146 YGQVS
+146 YGSVG
-151 LEALHNAAEEIR
+151 LAALHDAAEDVR
-163 GELQATSGISRAELS
+163 AELQAAEGISRAELS
-178 GNRAREIQV
+178 GNREREIQI

-194 ARFGLDH
+194 ERYGLDH
-201 QALASRIAEEA
+201 QQLASRIGAEA

-225 EWLIRY
+225 EWLVRY

-237 AEAFAELPILAST
+237 AAEFADLPILTTA
-250 QGAPIALGDIA
+250 QGTPILLGDIA
-261 RVSDG
+261 RVSNG

-276 NGQPGLSVDVYQIG
+276 NGEPGLSVNIYQIG
-290 DQTPTSISEAVNGEL
+290 HQTPTSISEAVYGEL
-305 ERLRAGMPKGVN
+305 ERLRAGLPPGVS
-317 LDISRDSSEVYE
+317 LDVARDSSEIYE

-345 VLVLMALFLEAR
+345 VMVLMALFLEAR

-399 VDDAIIVGE
+399 VDDAIMVGE

-421 DAAVKGASEIATPLT
+421 DAAVKGAGEIAVPLT

-447 PLLFLPGFLGLIF
+447 PLLFLPGFLGMLF
-460 ATVPVVVVTV
+460 ATLPVVVVTV
-470 FLISWL
+470 FLISWA
-476 EALVIL
+476 EALFIL

-493 QTPAWQ
+493 ETPAWQ

-518 RQFEPFLQHAL
+518 HQFEPFLQRAL
-529 NQRLLSISLGIAIL
+529 NQRLLSVSIGVAVLVVVLAWS
-543 MIALSWAMS
+543 MS

-558 LMPRV
+558 LMPRA

-577 SNISVSREL
+577 TNISVSREL
-586 SQQLLDAADD
+586 SQQLLDAAQQ
-596 LSEREETLS
+596 LSEREETLA
-605 FSSSRSRLDGE
+605 FSSTRSRLDGE
-616 SLEVR
+616 ELQVR
-621 LDIASE
+621 LDIASS
-627 SLAAWPPSR
+627 SLDAWPPSR
-636 IAREWRD
+636 IAGEWRE
-643 LTGDL
+643 LAGDL
-648 LGAQS
+648 IGAQS
-653 VRFEADVGGPGS
+653 VRFESDFGGPGS

-682 AAAERLAE
+682 AAAARLAE
-690 TLSGYGLTDID
+690 VLGEYELTDID
-701 SGLGDGKPQLEMR
+701 SGIGDGKPQLEMR

-722 GLTGNHLAAAL
+722 GLTGSDLAQAL
-733 RGPLQGATALEQ
+733 RGPLQGATAVEQ
-745 YVGRSEISVEVRLPN
+745 FVGRSEISVEVRLPETD
-760 NNRDSLNELYRMP
+760 RASLNELYRMP

-788 DITISQ
+788 DITLSQ
-794 ASSSLER
+794 ASSSLQR
-801 INGRRI
+801 IDGRRI
-807 ITVTADSENDLA
+807 ITVTADSEGDQT

-826 LQEEAFPSLRS
+826 LQEDVFPTLTNS
-837 TWPGLEVSMG
+837 WPGLEVSLG
-847 GRQQDTADNLATLK
+847 GRQQDTADNLAALR

-867 IAALYA
+867 LAALYA
-873 LLAIPFRSYLQPL
+873 LLAIPFRSYLQLL
-886 LVLAAIPFGIVGAVA
+886 LVLAAIPFGVVGAVV

-934 FANRKRREGM
+934 YANRKRREGM
-944 AAREA
+944 APRAA

-982 ARFIIPMAISLGF
+982 ARFMIPMAISLGF
-995 GMLFATVILLILV
+995 GMIFATVILLILV

-1014 MENVRE
+1014 LENWRE
-1020 RLSAPR
+1020 RLSMPR
-1026 QPALGKNENKPS
+1026 QPL
-1038 QDEGAH
+1038 QEGTS

>member
-1 MKVPRGPLAWMVDHG
+1 MMRKGPLAWMVDHG
-16 VAPNLLMV
+16 VAPNLMMV

-36 IKKEVFPEFNTEI
+36 IKKEVFPEFETEI

-77 DVEGIDELTAT
+77 DVEGIDELTAS
-88 ASEGSANVRATLID
+88 ASEGSGVVSATLID
-102 GIDVMRAYQD
+102 GVDVMRAYQD
-112 IQQAVNAIATLPSA
+112 IQQAVNAITTLPAA

-132 TLAGRSRSVLSLQV
+132 TLAGRSRSVVSLQV
-146 YGQVS
+146 YGSVG
-151 LEALHNAAEEIR
+151 LAALHDAAENVR
-163 GELQATSGISRAELS
+163 AELQATSGISRAELS
-178 GNRAREIQV
+178 GNREREIQV
-187 HLDEEAI
+187 HLDDEAI
-194 ARFGLDH
+194 ERYGLDH
-201 QALASRIAEEA
+201 QQLASRIAEEA

-237 AEAFAELPILAST
+237 AEEFALLPILTTA
-250 QGAPIALGDIA
+250 QGAPVVLGDIA
-261 RVSDG
+261 RVSEG

-290 DQTPTSISEAVNGEL
+290 DQTPTSISNAVYGEL
-305 ERLRAGMPKGVN
+305 EQLRASLPDGVS
-317 LDISRDSSEVYE
+317 LDVSRDSSEVYE
-329 DRLSL
+329 DRLGL

-345 VLVLMALFLEAR
+345 VLILMALFLEAR

-373 MLFLPWIGVSLNM
+373 MLFLPWVGVSLNM

-399 VDDAIIVGE
+399 VDDAIMVGE
-408 NIYSYREEGYSLR
+408 NIYSYREQGYSLR
-421 DAAVKGASEIATPLT
+421 DAAVKGAQEIATPLT

-460 ATVPVVVVTV
+460 ATVPVVVITV
-470 FLISWL
+470 FIISL
-476 EALVIL
+476 VEALFIL
-482 PSHLAHSRKPR
+482 PAHLAHASKPR

-499 RPLEAL
+499 RPIEAVRL
-505 RQRLQGGLHHFTY
+505 RMQRGLHHFTY
-518 RQFEPFLQHAL
+518 QQFEPFLQRAL
-529 NQRLLSISLGIAIL
+529 NQRLLTVSIGVAIL
-543 MIALSWAMS
+543 CVAMAWAMS

-577 SNISVSREL
+577 SHISVSREL
-586 SQQLLDAADD
+586 SQQLLDAAAQ
-596 LSEREETLS
+596 LSEQEETLT
-605 FSSSRSRLDGE
+605 FSSTRSRLDGE

-627 SLAAWPPSR
+627 SLDAWPPSR
-636 IAREWRD
+636 IAREWRE

-653 VRFEADVGGPGS
+653 VRFESDFGGPGS

-673 SHPDTQVLE
+673 SHPNTQVLE
-682 AAAERLAE
+682 AAAARLAE
-690 TLSGYGLTDID
+690 RLGEYGLTDID

-714 LSAEGRAL
+714 LSAEGRSL
-722 GLTGNHLAAAL
+722 GLTGNDLAQAL
-733 RGPLQGATALEQ
+733 RGPLQGATAVEQ
-745 YVGRSEISVEVRLPN
+745 FIGRQEVSVEVRLPEQA
-760 NNRDSLNELYRMP
+760 RDSLSELYRLP
-773 VRTPDGLSVPLSRVA
+773 VRTPDGMSVPLSRVA
-788 DITISQ
+788 DITLSQ
-794 ASSSLER
+794 ASSSLQR
-801 INGRRI
+801 IDGRRI
-807 ITVTADSENDLA
+807 ITVTADSEGDQA

-826 LQEEAFPSLRS
+826 LQEEVFPTLSN

-847 GRQQDTADNLATLK
+847 GRQQDTADNLATLRN
-861 TAMWLM
+861 AMWLM
-867 IAALYA
+867 LAALYA

-886 LVLAAIPFGIVGAVA
+886 LVMAAIPFGIVGAVG
-901 GHMIMGFGL
+901 GHMLMGFGL

-934 FANRKRREGM
+934 YANRKRREGM
-944 AAREA
+944 APREA

-982 ARFIIPMAISLGF
+982 ARFMIPMAISLGF
-995 GMLFATVILLILV
+995 GMLFATLILLVVV

-1014 MENVRE
+1014 LENLRE

-1026 QPALGKNENKPS
+1026 QPS
-1038 QDEGAH
+1038 QQGVN

>member
-1 MKVPRGPLAWMVDHG
+1 MTRRGPLAWMVDHG

-24 LFIVGGLMASLA
+24 VFILGGLLASLA
-36 IKKEVFPEFNTEI
+36 IKKEVFPEFETEV

-68 LLPVEAAIA
+68 LLPVEAALA
-77 DVEGIDELTAT
+77 NVEGIDELTAT
-88 ASEGSANVRATLID
+88 ASEGSASVSATLID
-102 GIDVMRAYQD
+102 GVEVMRAYQD
-112 IQQAVNAIATLPSA
+112 IQQAVNAITTLPSA

-132 TLAGRSRSVLSLQV
+132 TLAGRSRSVVSLQV
-146 YGQVS
+146 YGSVS
-151 LEALHNAAEEIR
+151 LAALHDAAEDVR
-163 GELQATSGISRAELS
+163 AELQGTSGISRAELS
-178 GNRAREIQV
+178 GNRDREIQV
-187 HLDEEAI
+187 HLDDEAI
-194 ARFGLDH
+194 ERYGLDH
-201 QALASRIAEEA
+201 QQLASRIAEEA

-237 AEAFAELPILAST
+237 AAEFAELPILTTA
-250 QGAPIALGDIA
+250 QGSPVVLGDIA
-261 RVSDG
+261 RVSEG

-276 NGQPGLSVDVYQIG
+276 NGQRGLSVDIYQIG
-290 DQTPTSISEAVNGEL
+290 NQTPTSISNAVYSEL
-305 ERLRAGMPKGVN
+305 ESVRGNLPDGVS
-317 LDISRDSSEVYE
+317 LDVSRDSSEQYE

-345 VLVLMALFLEAR
+345 VMILMALFLEAR

-399 VDDAIIVGE
+399 VDDAIMVGE

-421 DAAVKGASEIATPLT
+421 DAAVKGAQEIATPLT

-460 ATVPVVVVTV
+460 ATVPVVVITV
-470 FLISWL
+470 FLISWV
-476 EALVIL
+476 EALFIL
-482 PSHLAHSRKPR
+482 PAHLAHSRKPR

-499 RPLEAL
+499 RPIEAV
-505 RQRLQGGLHHFTY
+505 RQRMQGGLHHFTY
-518 RQFEPFLQHAL
+518 RQFEPFLQRAL
-529 NQRLLSISLGIAIL
+529 NQRLLTVALAVAVL
-543 MIALSWAMS
+543 CIALAWAMS

-558 LMPRV
+558 LMPRA
-563 ESDQVQATVTLPIG
+563 ESDQVQASITLPIG
-577 SNISVSREL
+577 SNISVSRGL
-586 SQQLLDAADD
+586 SQQLLDAAEQ
-596 LSEREETLS
+596 LSEREDTLS

-616 SLEVR
+616 SLSVR
-621 LDIASE
+621 LDIARE
-627 SLAAWPPSR
+627 SLEAWPPSR
-636 IAREWRD
+636 IAREWRE

-653 VRFEADVGGPGS
+653 VRFESDFGGPGS

-673 SHPDTQVLE
+673 SHPNTQVLE
-682 AAAERLAE
+682 AAATRLAE
-690 TLSGYGLTDID
+690 LLGEYGLTDID

-722 GLTGNHLAAAL
+722 GLTGSDLAQAL
-733 RGPLQGATALEQ
+733 RGPLQGATAVEQ
-745 YVGRSEISVEVRLPN
+745 FIGRREVSVEVRLPEQD
-760 NNRDSLNELYRMP
+760 RDSLTELYRLP

-788 DITISQ
+788 DITLSQ
-794 ASSSLER
+794 ASSSLQR
-801 INGRRI
+801 IDGRRI
-807 ITVTADSENDLA
+807 ITVTADSEGDQV

-826 LQEEAFPSLRS
+826 LQEDVFPTLSN

-847 GRQQDTADNLATLK
+847 GRQQDTADNLATLR

-867 IAALYA
+867 LAALYA

-934 FANRKRREGM
+934 YANRKRREGM
-944 AAREA
+944 APREA

-982 ARFIIPMAISLGF
+982 ARFMIPMAISLGF

-1014 MENVRE
+1014 MENLRE

-1026 QPALGKNENKPS
+1026 HSALGQNKPS
-1038 QDEGAH
+1038 QEEGAH

>member
-1 MKVPRGPLAWMVDHG
+1 MRRGPLTWMIDHG
-16 VAPNLLMV
+16 VAPNLLML

-36 IKKEVFPEFNTEI
+36 IKKEVFPEFEIEI
-49 VQVTISY
+49 VQVSISY

-68 LLPVEAAIA
+68 LLPVEAAVSN
-77 DVEGIDELTAT
+77 VEGIDELTSSAG
-88 ASEGSANVRATLID
+88 EGSGMVSATLID
-102 GIDVMRAYQD
+102 GVDVMRVYQD
-112 IQQAVNAIATLPSA
+112 IQQAVNAITTLPSA

-132 TLAGRSRSVLSLQV
+132 TLAGRSRSVVSLQV
-146 YGQVS
+146 YGSVG
-151 LEALHNAAEEIR
+151 LAALHDAAEDVR
-163 GELQATSGISRAELS
+163 AELQAAEGISRAELS
-178 GNRAREIQV
+178 GNREREIQI

-194 ARFGLDH
+194 ERYGLDH
-201 QALASRIAEEA
+201 QQLASRIGAEA

-237 AEAFAELPILAST
+237 AAEFADLPILTTA
-250 QGAPIALGDIA
+250 QGSPIVLGDIA
-261 RVSDG
+261 RVSNG

-276 NGQPGLSVDVYQIG
+276 NGEPGLSVNIYQIG
-290 DQTPTSISEAVNGEL
+290 HQTPTSISEAVYGEL
-305 ERLRAGMPKGVN
+305 ERLRAGLPPGVS
-317 LDISRDSSEVYE
+317 LDVSRDSSEVYE

-345 VLVLMALFLEAR
+345 VMILMALFLEAR

-399 VDDAIIVGE
+399 VDDAIMVGE

-421 DAAVKGASEIATPLT
+421 DAAVKGAGEIAVPLT

-447 PLLFLPGFLGLIF
+447 PLLFLPGFLGMLF
-460 ATVPVVVVTV
+460 ATLPVVVITV
-470 FLISWL
+470 FLVSWA
-476 EALVIL
+476 EALFIL
-482 PSHLAHSRKPR
+482 PAHLAHSRKPR
-493 QTPAWQ
+493 ETPAWQ

-518 RQFEPFLQHAL
+518 HQFEPFLQRAL
-529 NQRLLSISLGIAIL
+529 NQRLLSISIGVAVLVVVLAW
-543 MIALSWAMS
+543 SMS
-552 GRLGFS
+552 GRMGFS
-558 LMPRV
+558 LMPRA

-577 SNISVSREL
+577 TNISVSREL
-586 SQQLLDAADD
+586 SQQLLAAAQQ
-596 LSEREETLS
+596 LSEREDTLA
-605 FSSSRSRLDGE
+605 FSSTRSRLDGE
-616 SLEVR
+616 NLEVR

-627 SLAAWPPSR
+627 SLEAWAPSR
-636 IAREWRD
+636 IAREWREVA
-643 LTGDL
+643 GDL
-648 LGAQS
+648 VGAQS
-653 VRFEADVGGPGS
+653 VRFESDFGGPGS

-682 AAAERLAE
+682 AAAARLAE
-690 TLSGYGLTDID
+690 VLGEYGLTDID
-701 SGLGDGKPQLEMR
+701 SGIGDGKPQLEMR

-722 GLTGNHLAAAL
+722 GLTGSDLAQAL
-733 RGPLQGATALEQ
+733 RGPLQGATAVEQ
-745 YVGRSEISVEVRLPN
+745 FVGRSEISVEVRLPEAD
-760 NNRDSLNELYRMP
+760 RDSLNELYRMP

-788 DITISQ
+788 DITLSQ
-794 ASSSLER
+794 ASSSLQR
-801 INGRRI
+801 IDGRRI
-807 ITVTADSENDLA
+807 ITVTADSEGDQT

-826 LQEEAFPSLRS
+826 LQEDVFPTLTN
-837 TWPGLEVSMG
+837 TWPGLEVSLG
-847 GRQQDTADNLATLK
+847 GRQQDTADNLAALR

-867 IAALYA
+867 LAALYA

-886 LVLAAIPFGIVGAVA
+886 LVLAAIPFGIVGAVV

-934 FANRKRREGM
+934 YANRKRREGM
-944 AAREA
+944 APRAA

-982 ARFIIPMAISLGF
+982 ARFMIPMAISLGF
-995 GMLFATVILLILV
+995 GMIFATAILLILV

-1014 MENVRE
+1014 MENWRE
-1020 RLSAPR
+1020 RLSMPR
-1026 QPALGKNENKPS
+1026 QPS
-1038 QDEGAH
+1038 QEGAH